1 MTKRI
6 LSMLLALSMALS
18 VCPVSAFAD
27 TGGGMFSNPAAPQT
41 VDEQNDLLS
50 TYSSPQEHS
59 VSTTAEFNSAVT
71 TINADTSGDLHWITL
86 NDNITVTSAVTF
98 EAGHTVKIIGN
109 AHTIN
114 FSDNG
119 TLKVSGA
126 ELALSNVCL
135 DGQSQI
141 RRAPGVTVES
151 GGTLKMEANSCIQN
165 FTNSAGSGSGGGV
178 YVGSGST
185 MTMNDGTIKDC
196 SASDGDGGGGGI
208 YAAGAVVLNGGTIS
222 GCKAVGSYKAGGGI
236 YIDSSGSLTM
246 GGGSIESCT
255 ASNWGGG
262 VFANGT
268 FEMTGGSITHC
279 SARSG
284 GGVNI
289 SNATTTLNGGTISGC
304 KATRGGGVY
313 ITSDSGI
320 LEMKNGS
327 ITGCEVTGDARGLAG
342 GGVYINNCGSMN
354 MTGGSITGC
363 GGTGGTSGSD
373 IDIKGGGVYVY
384 SGSMKMTDGSI
395 TKCSASSGG
404 GIYINSDS
412 AFTDGGSMNMTGGS
426 ITDCSAGNGGGIYN
440 DQILTFTSGA
450 VCNNTAATQGADI
463 YLGSSMSNTTLLDAA
478 AMGQTYGTTGSKID
492 GWYKDAS
499 GARYT
504 PDHNGTPVDVVNAL
518 TQDMALVASYRKPSA
533 ITVNGGTASVGGTTV
548 TKAKKGETVTIEADP
563 DTEDVHFAG
572 WDSKSQGV
580 SFDGNKDDRK
590 TTFVMPGN
598 DVEISTIK
606 AYHVAVTDGTA
617 SPDYAIENKDVV
629 LTYTGAYDFVNW
641 QVDGQDIN
649 GSTFAMPGHAVKVT
663 PVVNIIP
670 QYTLTVDPPE
680 GIAADA
686 VTVTVGGNQV
696 KSAAEGAAVS
706 IAFNASALPADGSK
720 TFGEWVVADA
730 GGKPVTV
737 KDGTF
742 TMPASNV
749 VVSFTLKQPDNPDT
763 PSDGGSGDSGAG
775 AVIAGAVIG
784 TATYLVGTHAW
795 LHHLYGFIP
804 QNRIQLALA
813 LWKRADC
820 PQPESTALYP
830 DIDEDDDDAQ
840 AAARWCVEQGLMKD
854 YHKTDKDGNEEVTF
868 KPYRYVFRPQAIKAW
883 YDLEKLLNE
892 QPQNET

>member
-6 LSMLLALSMALS
+6 LSMLLALSIALS

-27 TGGGMFSNPAAPQT
+27 TGGMLSNPAAPQT

-50 TYSSPQEHS
+50 KEHQVSNDADFKQE
-59 VSTTAEFNSAVT
+59 VDA
-71 TINADTSGDLHWITL
+71 INNDTSSDTLH
-86 NDNITVTSAVTF
+86 NISLSNSIHVTDEVTF
-98 EAGHTVKIIGN
+98 KAGHRVQIIGN
-109 AHTIN
+109 GHTIN
-114 FSDNG
+114 FSVNG

-135 DGQSQI
+135 DGQSQNGQTW
-141 RRAPGVTVES
+141 RAPGVTVES
-151 GGTLKMEANSCIQN
+151 GGTLKMEENSCIQN
-165 FTNSAGSGSGGGV
+165 FTNSASNGSGGGV
-178 YVGSGST
+178 YVGRGST
-185 MTMNDGTIKDC
+185 MTMNGGTIKDC
-196 SASDGDGGGGGI
+196 SASDGGGI

-222 GCKAVGSYKAGGGI
+222 GCKAVGSYRSGGGI

-262 VFANGT
+262 VFAHGT
-268 FEMTGGSITHC
+268 FKLTGGSITHC
-279 SARSG
+279 SALSG

-289 SNATTTLNGGTISGC
+289 SDATTTLNGGTISNC

-313 ITSDSGI
+313 IAGSDGSI
-320 LEMKNGS
+320 LEMTNGS
-327 ITGCEVTGDARGLAG
+327 ITDCEATGDTSRLMG
-342 GGVYINNCGSMN
+342 GGVYINNRMT

-363 GGTGGTSGSD
+363 TAD
-373 IDIKGGGVYVY
+373 
-384 SGSMKMTDGSI
+384 
-395 TKCSASSGG
+395 A
-404 GIYINSDS
+404 
-412 AFTDGGSMNMTGGS
+412 
-426 ITDCSAGNGGGIYN
+426 GGGIYN
-440 DQILTFTSGA
+440 YHTLALTGGT
-450 VCNNTAATQGADI
+450 VCNNTAKTQGADI
-463 YLGSSMSNTTLLDAA
+463 YLGSWMSSTSLLDAA
-478 AMGQTYGTTGSKID
+478 DMGQTYGTTGSKID
-492 GWYKDAS
+492 GWYEDAS
-499 GARYT
+499 DARYN
-504 PDHNGTPVDVVNAL
+504 PGLDGTPVDVKTL
-518 TQDMALVASYRKPSA
+518 TPNMALVASYRIPST

-548 TKAKKGETVTIEADP
+548 TEAKKGETVTIEANP

-580 SFDGNKDDRK
+580 SFDNNKDDRK

-649 GSTFAMPGHAVKVT
+649 GDTFAMRGHAVKVT
-663 PVVNIIP
+663 PVVKAIA

-720 TFGEWVVADA
+720 AFGEWVVADA

-737 KDGTF
+737 TDGTF

-784 TATYLVGTHAW
+784 TATYLVGTHTW

-830 DIDEDDDDAQ
+830 DIDKDDDDAQ

-883 YDLEKLLNE
+883 YDLEKLPNE
-892 QPQNET
+892 QQQSET

>member
-27 TGGGMFSNPAAPQT
+27 TGGGMLSNPAAPQT

-50 TYSSPQEHS
+50 KEHQVSNDADFKQE
-59 VSTTAEFNSAVT
+59 VDA
-71 TINADTSGDLHWITL
+71 INNDTSSDTLH
-86 NDNITVTSAVTF
+86 NIYLSNSIHVTDEVTF
-98 EAGHTVKIIGN
+98 KAGRRVQIIGN
-109 AHTIN
+109 GHTIT
-114 FSDNG
+114 FSGNG

-135 DGQSQI
+135 DGQSQNGQTW
-141 RRAPGVTVES
+141 RAPGVTVES
-151 GGTLKMEANSCIQN
+151 GGTLKMEENSCIQN
-165 FTNSAGSGSGGGV
+165 FTNSASNGSGGGV
-178 YVGSGST
+178 YVGRGST
-185 MTMNDGTIKDC
+185 MTMNGGTIKDC
-196 SASDGDGGGGGI
+196 SASDGGGI

-222 GCKAVGSYKAGGGI
+222 GCKAVGSYRSGGGI

-262 VFANGT
+262 VFAQGT
-268 FEMTGGSITHC
+268 FELTGGSITHC
-279 SARSG
+279 SALSG
-284 GGVNI
+284 GGVHI
-289 SNATTTLNGGTISGC
+289 HSATTTLNGGTIKDCS
-304 KATRGGGVY
+304 ASYGGGVY
-313 ITSDSGI
+313 IARISSTLKMI
-320 LEMKNGS
+320 NGS
-327 ITGCEVTGDARGLAG
+327 IESCTASNWG
-342 GGVYINNCGSMN
+342 GGVYINDSMS

-363 GGTGGTSGSD
+363 TA
-373 IDIKGGGVYVY
+373 
-384 SGSMKMTDGSI
+384 DG
-395 TKCSASSGG
+395 
-404 GIYINSDS
+404 
-412 AFTDGGSMNMTGGS
+412 
-426 ITDCSAGNGGGIYN
+426 GGGIYN
-440 DQILTFTSGA
+440 YDTLTLTSGT
-450 VCNNTAATQGADI
+450 VCNNTAKTQGADI
-463 YLGSSMSNTTLLDAA
+463 YLGSWMSSTSLLDAA

-492 GWYKDAS
+492 GWYEDAS
-499 GARYT
+499 DARYT
-504 PDHNGTPVDVVNAL
+504 PGRDGTPVDVNTL
-518 TQDMALVASYRKPSA
+518 TQNMALVASYRIPST

-548 TKAKKGETVTIEADP
+548 TEAKKGEMVTIEADP

-580 SFDGNKDDRK
+580 SFDANKDGRK

-617 SPDYAIENKDVV
+617 SPDYAIENNDVV

-649 GSTFAMPGHAVKVT
+649 GSTFAMRGHAVKVT
-663 PVVNIIP
+663 PVIKAIDIIP

-720 TFGEWVVADA
+720 AFGEWVVADA
-730 GGKPVTV
+730 DGKPVTV
-737 KDGTF
+737 TDGTF

-830 DIDEDDDDAQ
+830 DIDKDDDDAQ

-883 YDLEKLLNE
+883 YDLEKLPNE
-892 QPQNET
+892 QQQSET

>member
-27 TGGGMFSNPAAPQT
+27 TGGMLSNPAAPQT

-50 TYSSPQEHS
+50 KEHQVSNDADFKQE
-59 VSTTAEFNSAVT
+59 VDA
-71 TINADTSGDLHWITL
+71 INNDTSSDTLH
-86 NDNITVTSAVTF
+86 NISLSNSIHVTDEVTF
-98 EAGHTVKIIGN
+98 KAGRRVQIIGN
-109 AHTIN
+109 GHTIN
-114 FSDNG
+114 FSVNG

-135 DGQSQI
+135 DGQSQTW
-141 RRAPGVTVES
+141 RAPGVTVES
-151 GGTLKMEANSCIQN
+151 GGTLKMEENSCIQN
-165 FTNSAGSGSGGGV
+165 FTNSASNGSGGGV
-178 YVGSGST
+178 YVGRGST
-185 MTMNDGTIKDC
+185 MTMNGGTIKDC
-196 SASDGDGGGGGI
+196 SASDGGGI

-222 GCKAVGSYKAGGGI
+222 GCKAVGSYRSGGGI

-262 VFANGT
+262 VFAQGT
-268 FEMTGGSITHC
+268 FELTGGSITHC
-279 SARSG
+279 SALSG
-284 GGVNI
+284 GGVHI
-289 SNATTTLNGGTISGC
+289 HSATTTLNGGTIKDCS
-304 KATRGGGVY
+304 ASYGGGVY
-313 ITSDSGI
+313 IARISSTLKMI
-320 LEMKNGS
+320 NGS
-327 ITGCEVTGDARGLAG
+327 IESCTASNWG
-342 GGVYINNCGSMN
+342 GGVYINDSMS

-363 GGTGGTSGSD
+363 TA
-373 IDIKGGGVYVY
+373 
-384 SGSMKMTDGSI
+384 DG
-395 TKCSASSGG
+395 
-404 GIYINSDS
+404 
-412 AFTDGGSMNMTGGS
+412 
-426 ITDCSAGNGGGIYN
+426 GGGIYN
-440 DQILTFTSGA
+440 YDTLTLTSGT
-450 VCNNTAATQGADI
+450 VCNNTAKTQGADI
-463 YLGSSMSNTTLLDAA
+463 YLGSWMSSTSLLDAA
-478 AMGQTYGTTGSKID
+478 DMGQTYGTTDSKID
-492 GWYKDAS
+492 GWYEDAS
-499 GARYT
+499 DARYNPG
-504 PDHNGTPVDVVNAL
+504 PDGTPVDVKTL
-518 TQDMALVASYRKPSA
+518 TPNMALVASYRIPST

-548 TKAKKGETVTIEADP
+548 TEAKKGETVTIEADP

-580 SFDGNKDDRK
+580 SFDANKDDRK

-649 GSTFAMPGHAVKVT
+649 GDTFAMRGHAVKVT
-663 PVVNIIP
+663 PVVKAIA

-720 TFGEWVVADA
+720 AFGEWVVADA

-737 KDGTF
+737 TDGTF

-830 DIDEDDDDAQ
+830 DIDKDDDDAQ

-883 YDLEKLLNE
+883 YDLEKLPNE
-892 QPQNET
+892 QQQSET

>member
-27 TGGGMFSNPAAPQT
+27 TGGMLSNPAAPQT

-50 TYSSPQEHS
+50 KEHQVSNDADFKQE
-59 VSTTAEFNSAVT
+59 VDA
-71 TINADTSGDLHWITL
+71 INNDTSSDTLH
-86 NDNITVTSAVTF
+86 NISLSNSIHVTDEVTF
-98 EAGHTVKIIGN
+98 KAGHRVQIIGN
-109 AHTIN
+109 GHTIN
-114 FSDNG
+114 FSVNG

-135 DGQSQI
+135 DGQSQNGQTW
-141 RRAPGVTVES
+141 RAPGVTVES
-151 GGTLKMEANSCIQN
+151 GGTLKMEENSCIQN
-165 FTNSAGSGSGGGV
+165 FTNSASNGSGGGV
-178 YVGSGST
+178 YVGRGST
-185 MTMNDGTIKDC
+185 MTMNGGTIKDC
-196 SASDGDGGGGGI
+196 SASDGGGI

-222 GCKAVGSYKAGGGI
+222 GCKAVGSYRSGGGI

-262 VFANGT
+262 VFAHGT
-268 FEMTGGSITHC
+268 FKLTGGSITHC
-279 SARSG
+279 SALSG

-289 SNATTTLNGGTISGC
+289 SDATTTLNGGTISNC

-313 ITSDSGI
+313 IAGSDGSI
-320 LEMKNGS
+320 LEMTNGS
-327 ITGCEVTGDARGLAG
+327 ITDCEATGDTSRLMG
-342 GGVYINNCGSMN
+342 GGVYINNRMT

-363 GGTGGTSGSD
+363 TAD
-373 IDIKGGGVYVY
+373 D
-384 SGSMKMTDGSI
+384 
-395 TKCSASSGG
+395 
-404 GIYINSDS
+404 
-412 AFTDGGSMNMTGGS
+412 
-426 ITDCSAGNGGGIYN
+426 GGGIYN
-440 DQILTFTSGA
+440 YHTLALTGGT
-450 VCNNTAATQGADI
+450 VCNNTAKTQGADI
-463 YLGSSMSNTTLLDAA
+463 YLGSWMSSTSLLDAA

-492 GWYKDAS
+492 GWYEDAS
-499 GARYT
+499 DARYT
-504 PDHNGTPVDVVNAL
+504 PGHDGTPVDVNTL
-518 TQDMALVASYRKPSA
+518 TQNMALVASYRIPST

-548 TKAKKGETVTIEADP
+548 TEAKKGETVTIEADP

-572 WDSKSQGV
+572 WDPKSQGV
-580 SFDGNKDDRK
+580 SFDNNKDDRK

-598 DVEISTIK
+598 DVEISTIR

-649 GSTFAMPGHAVKVT
+649 GDTFAMRGHAVKVT
-663 PVVNIIP
+663 PVVKAIA

-720 TFGEWVVADA
+720 AFGEWVVADA

-737 KDGTF
+737 TDGTF

-830 DIDEDDDDAQ
+830 DIDKDDDDAQ

-883 YDLEKLLNE
+883 YNLEKLPNE
-892 QPQNET
+892 QQQSET

>member
-27 TGGGMFSNPAAPQT
+27 TGGMLSNPAAPQT

-50 TYSSPQEHS
+50 KEHQVSNDADFKQEVDAINNDISSDTLHNIS
-59 VSTTAEFNSAVT
+59 LSNSIHVT
-71 TINADTSGDLHWITL
+71 DE
-86 NDNITVTSAVTF
+86 VTF
-98 EAGHTVKIIGN
+98 KAGHRVQIIGN
-109 AHTIN
+109 GHTIN
-114 FSDNG
+114 FSVNG

-135 DGQSQI
+135 DGQSQNGQTW
-141 RRAPGVTVES
+141 RAPGVTVES
-151 GGTLKMEANSCIQN
+151 GGTLKMEENSCIQN
-165 FTNSAGSGSGGGV
+165 FTNSASNGSGGGV
-178 YVGSGST
+178 YVGRGST
-185 MTMNDGTIKDC
+185 MTMNGGTIKDC
-196 SASDGDGGGGGI
+196 SASDGGGI

-222 GCKAVGSYKAGGGI
+222 GCKAVGSYRSGGGI

-262 VFANGT
+262 VFAHGT
-268 FEMTGGSITHC
+268 FKLTGGSITHC
-279 SARSG
+279 SALSG

-289 SNATTTLNGGTISGC
+289 SDATTTLNGGTISNC

-313 ITSDSGI
+313 IAGSDGSI

-327 ITGCEVTGDARGLAG
+327 ITDCEATGDTSRLMG
-342 GGVYINNCGSMN
+342 GGVYINNRMT

-363 GGTGGTSGSD
+363 TAD
-373 IDIKGGGVYVY
+373 V
-384 SGSMKMTDGSI
+384 
-395 TKCSASSGG
+395 
-404 GIYINSDS
+404 
-412 AFTDGGSMNMTGGS
+412 
-426 ITDCSAGNGGGIYN
+426 GGGIYN
-440 DQILTFTSGA
+440 YHTLALTGGT
-450 VCNNTAATQGADI
+450 VCNNTAKTQGADI
-463 YLGSSMSNTTLLDAA
+463 YLGSWMSSTSLLDAA
-478 AMGQTYGTTGSKID
+478 DMRQTYGTTGSKID
-492 GWYKDAS
+492 GWYEDAS
-499 GARYT
+499 DARYNPG
-504 PDHNGTPVDVVNAL
+504 PDGTPVDVKTL
-518 TQDMALVASYRKPSA
+518 TPNMALVASYRIPST

-548 TKAKKGETVTIEADP
+548 TEAKKGETVTIEADP

-580 SFDGNKDDRK
+580 SLDANKDGRK

-649 GSTFAMPGHAVKVT
+649 GDTFAMRGHAVKVT
-663 PVVNIIP
+663 PVVKAIA

-720 TFGEWVVADA
+720 AFGEWVVADA

-737 KDGTF
+737 TDGTF

-830 DIDEDDDDAQ
+830 DIDKDDDDAQ

-883 YDLEKLLNE
+883 YDLEKLPNE
-892 QPQNET
+892 QQQSET

>member
-1 MTKRI
+1 MRNARKNARNIILKGESAMTKRI
-6 LSMLLALSMALS
+6 LSMLLALSIALS

-27 TGGGMFSNPAAPQT
+27 TGGDMLSNPAAPQT

-50 TYSSPQEHS
+50 KEHQVSNDADFKQE
-59 VSTTAEFNSAVT
+59 VDA
-71 TINADTSGDLHWITL
+71 INNDTSSDTLH
-86 NDNITVTSAVTF
+86 NISLSNSIHVTDEVTF
-98 EAGHTVKIIGN
+98 KAGRRVQIIGN
-109 AHTIN
+109 GHTIN
-114 FSDNG
+114 FSVNG

-135 DGQSQI
+135 DGQSQT

-151 GGTLKMEANSCIQN
+151 GGTLKMEENSCIQN
-165 FTNSAGSGSGGGV
+165 FTNSASNGSGGGV
-178 YVGSGST
+178 YAGSGST
-185 MTMNDGTIKDC
+185 MTMNGGTIKDC
-196 SASDGDGGGGGI
+196 SASDGGGI

-222 GCKAVGSYKAGGGI
+222 GCKAVGSYRSGGGI

-262 VFANGT
+262 VFAHGT
-268 FEMTGGSITHC
+268 FELTGGLITHC
-279 SARSG
+279 SALSG

-289 SNATTTLNGGTISGC
+289 SSATTTLNGGTIKDCS
-304 KATRGGGVY
+304 ASYGGGVY
-313 ITSDSGI
+313 IARISSTLKMI
-320 LEMKNGS
+320 NGS
-327 ITGCEVTGDARGLAG
+327 IESCTASNWG
-342 GGVYINNCGSMN
+342 GGVYINNRMT

-363 GGTGGTSGSD
+363 TA
-373 IDIKGGGVYVY
+373 
-384 SGSMKMTDGSI
+384 DG
-395 TKCSASSGG
+395 
-404 GIYINSDS
+404 
-412 AFTDGGSMNMTGGS
+412 
-426 ITDCSAGNGGGIYN
+426 GGGIYN
-440 DQILTFTSGA
+440 YDILTLTSGT
-450 VCNNTAATQGADI
+450 VCNNTAKTQGADI
-463 YLGSSMSNTTLLDAA
+463 YLGSWMSSTSLLDAA
-478 AMGQTYGTTGSKID
+478 DMRQTYGTTDSKID
-492 GWYKDAS
+492 GWYEDAS
-499 GARYT
+499 DARYN
-504 PDHNGTPVDVVNAL
+504 PGRDGTPVDVNTL
-518 TQDMALVASYRKPSA
+518 TQNMALVASYRIPST

-548 TKAKKGETVTIEADP
+548 TEAKKGETVTIEANP

-580 SFDGNKDDRK
+580 SFDNNKDDRK

-617 SPDYAIENKDVV
+617 SPDYAIENKEVV

-649 GSTFAMPGHAVKVT
+649 GDTFAMRGHAVKVT
-663 PVVNIIP
+663 PVVKAIA

-720 TFGEWVVADA
+720 AFGEWVVADA

-737 KDGTF
+737 TDGTF

-830 DIDEDDDDAQ
+830 DIDKDDDDAQ

-868 KPYRYVFRPQAIKAW
+868 KQYRYVFRPQAIKAW
-883 YDLEKLLNE
+883 YDLEKLPNE
-892 QPQNET
+892 QQQSET

>member
-1 MTKRI
+1 
-6 LSMLLALSMALS
+6 
-18 VCPVSAFAD
+18 
-27 TGGGMFSNPAAPQT
+27 MFSNPAAPQT

-98 EAGHTVKIIGN
+98 EAGHTVKIIGKGK
-109 AHTIN
+109 TIT
-114 FSDNG
+114 FSGNG
-119 TLKVSGA
+119 ALKVSGA

-151 GGTLKMEANSCIQN
+151 GGTLKMEENSCIQN

-185 MTMNDGTIKDC
+185 MTMNGGTIKDC

-246 GGGSIESCT
+246 GGGSITGCT

-262 VFANGT
+262 VFAQGT
-268 FEMTGGSITHC
+268 FELTGGSITKC
-279 SARSG
+279 SALSG

-289 SNATTTLNGGTISGC
+289 SNATTTLNGGTISNC
-304 KATRGGGVY
+304 KATSGGGVY
-313 ITSDSGI
+313 IAGSDGSI

-327 ITGCEVTGDARGLAG
+327 ITDCEATGDTSRLMG
-342 GGVYINNCGSMN
+342 GGVYINNRMT

-363 GGTGGTSGSD
+363 TAD
-373 IDIKGGGVYVY
+373 D
-384 SGSMKMTDGSI
+384 
-395 TKCSASSGG
+395 
-404 GIYINSDS
+404 
-412 AFTDGGSMNMTGGS
+412 
-426 ITDCSAGNGGGIYN
+426 GGGIYN
-440 DQILTFTSGA
+440 YHTLTLTGGT
-450 VCNNTAATQGADI
+450 VCNNTAKTQGADI
-463 YLGSSMSNTTLLDAA
+463 YLGSWMSSTSLLDAA
-478 AMGQTYGTTGSKID
+478 DMGQTYGTTGSKID

-499 GARYT
+499 DARYN
-504 PDHNGTPVDVVNAL
+504 PGLDGTPVDVKTL
-518 TQDMALVASYRKPSA
+518 TPNMALVASYRIPST

-548 TKAKKGETVTIEADP
+548 TEAKKGETVTIEADP

-580 SFDGNKDDRK
+580 SFDDKDDRK

-598 DVEISTIK
+598 DVTISTIK
-606 AYHVAVTDGTA
+606 AYHVAVTDGMA
-617 SPDYAIENKDVV
+617 SSDYAIENKDVV

-649 GSTFAMPGHAVKVT
+649 GSTFTMPGHAVKVT
-663 PVVNIIP
+663 PVVKAIDIIP

-696 KSAAEGAAVS
+696 KSAAADAAVS

-737 KDGTF
+737 TDGTF

-804 QNRIQLALA
+804 QNCIQLALA
-813 LWKRADC
+813 LWKLSDC

-892 QPQNET
+892 QQQSGT

>member
-27 TGGGMFSNPAAPQT
+27 TGGDMLSNPAAPQT

-50 TYSSPQEHS
+50 KEHQVSNDADFKQE
-59 VSTTAEFNSAVT
+59 VDA
-71 TINADTSGDLHWITL
+71 INNDTSSDTLH
-86 NDNITVTSAVTF
+86 NISLSNSIHVTDEVTF
-98 EAGHTVKIIGN
+98 KAGRRVQIIGN
-109 AHTIN
+109 GHTIN
-114 FSDNG
+114 FSVNG

-135 DGQSQI
+135 DGQSQT

-151 GGTLKMEANSCIQN
+151 GGTLKMEENSCIQN
-165 FTNSAGSGSGGGV
+165 FTNSASNGSGGGV
-178 YVGSGST
+178 YAGSGST
-185 MTMNDGTIKDC
+185 MTMNGGTIKDC
-196 SASDGDGGGGGI
+196 SASDGGGI

-222 GCKAVGSYKAGGGI
+222 GCKAVGSYRSGGGI

-262 VFANGT
+262 VFAQGT
-268 FEMTGGSITHC
+268 FELTGGSITHC
-279 SARSG
+279 SALSG
-284 GGVNI
+284 GGVHI
-289 SNATTTLNGGTISGC
+289 HSATTTLNGGTIKDCS
-304 KATRGGGVY
+304 ASYGGGVY
-313 ITSDSGI
+313 IARISSTLKMI
-320 LEMKNGS
+320 NGS
-327 ITGCEVTGDARGLAG
+327 IESCTASNWG
-342 GGVYINNCGSMN
+342 GGVYINNRMT

-363 GGTGGTSGSD
+363 TA
-373 IDIKGGGVYVY
+373 
-384 SGSMKMTDGSI
+384 DG
-395 TKCSASSGG
+395 
-404 GIYINSDS
+404 
-412 AFTDGGSMNMTGGS
+412 
-426 ITDCSAGNGGGIYN
+426 GGGIYN
-440 DQILTFTSGA
+440 YDILTLTSGT
-450 VCNNTAATQGADI
+450 VCNNTAKTQGADI
-463 YLGSSMSNTTLLDAA
+463 YLGSWMSSTSLLDAA
-478 AMGQTYGTTGSKID
+478 DMRQTYGTTDSKID
-492 GWYKDAS
+492 GWYEDAS
-499 GARYT
+499 DARYN
-504 PDHNGTPVDVVNAL
+504 PGRDGTPVDVNTL
-518 TQDMALVASYRKPSA
+518 TQNMALVASYRIPST

-548 TKAKKGETVTIEADP
+548 TEAKKGETVTIEADP

-572 WDSKSQGV
+572 WDPKSQGV
-580 SFDGNKDDRK
+580 SLDANKDDRK

-598 DVEISTIK
+598 DVEISTIR

-649 GSTFAMPGHAVKVT
+649 GDTFAMRGHAVKVT
-663 PVVNIIP
+663 PVVKA

-720 TFGEWVVADA
+720 AFGEWVVADA

-737 KDGTF
+737 TDGTF

-830 DIDEDDDDAQ
+830 DIDKDDDDAQ
-840 AAARWCVEQGLMKD
+840 VAARWCVEQGLMKD

-883 YDLEKLLNE
+883 YDLEKLPNE
-892 QPQNET
+892 QQQSET

>member
-27 TGGGMFSNPAAPQT
+27 TGGMLSNPAAPQT

-50 TYSSPQEHS
+50 KEHQVSNDADFKQE
-59 VSTTAEFNSAVT
+59 VDA
-71 TINADTSGDLHWITL
+71 INNDTSSDTLH
-86 NDNITVTSAVTF
+86 NISLSNSIHVTDEVTF
-98 EAGHTVKIIGN
+98 KAGRRVQIIGN
-109 AHTIN
+109 GHTIN
-114 FSDNG
+114 FSVNG

-135 DGQSQI
+135 DGQSQT
-141 RRAPGVTVES
+141 RHAPGVTVES
-151 GGTLKMEANSCIQN
+151 GGTLKMEENSCIQN
-165 FTNSAGSGSGGGV
+165 FTNSASNGSGGGV
-178 YVGSGST
+178 YVGRGST
-185 MTMNDGTIKDC
+185 MTMNGGTIKDC
-196 SASDGDGGGGGI
+196 SASDGGGI
-208 YAAGAVVLNGGTIS
+208 YAAGAVILNSGTIS
-222 GCKAVGSYKAGGGI
+222 GCKAVGSYRSGGGI

-262 VFANGT
+262 VFAQGT
-268 FEMTGGSITHC
+268 FELTGGSITHC
-279 SARSG
+279 SALSG
-284 GGVNI
+284 GGVHI
-289 SNATTTLNGGTISGC
+289 HSATTTLNGGTIKDCS
-304 KATRGGGVY
+304 ASYGGGVY
-313 ITSDSGI
+313 IARISSTLKMI
-320 LEMKNGS
+320 NGS
-327 ITGCEVTGDARGLAG
+327 IESCTASNWG
-342 GGVYINNCGSMN
+342 GGVYINNRMT

-363 GGTGGTSGSD
+363 TA
-373 IDIKGGGVYVY
+373 
-384 SGSMKMTDGSI
+384 DG
-395 TKCSASSGG
+395 
-404 GIYINSDS
+404 
-412 AFTDGGSMNMTGGS
+412 
-426 ITDCSAGNGGGIYN
+426 GGGIYN
-440 DQILTFTSGA
+440 YDILTLTSGT
-450 VCNNTAATQGADI
+450 VCNNTAKTQGADI
-463 YLGSSMSNTTLLDAA
+463 YLGSWMSSTSLLDAA
-478 AMGQTYGTTGSKID
+478 DMGQTYGTTGSKID
-492 GWYKDAS
+492 GWYEDAS
-499 GARYT
+499 DARYNPG
-504 PDHNGTPVDVVNAL
+504 PDGTPVDVKTL
-518 TQDMALVASYRKPSA
+518 TPNMALVASYRIPST

-548 TKAKKGETVTIEADP
+548 TEAKKGETVTIEADP

-580 SFDGNKDDRK
+580 SFDANKDDRK

-649 GSTFAMPGHAVKVT
+649 GDTFAMRGHAVKVT
-663 PVVNIIP
+663 PVVKAIA

-720 TFGEWVVADA
+720 AFGEWVVADA

-737 KDGTF
+737 TDGTF

-830 DIDEDDDDAQ
+830 EIDKDDDDAQ

-883 YDLEKLLNE
+883 YDLEKLPNE
-892 QPQNET
+892 QQQSET

>member
-27 TGGGMFSNPAAPQT
+27 TGGMLSNPAAPQT

-50 TYSSPQEHS
+50 KEHQVSNDADFKQE
-59 VSTTAEFNSAVT
+59 VDA
-71 TINADTSGDLHWITL
+71 INNDTSSDTLH
-86 NDNITVTSAVTF
+86 NISLSNSIHVTDEVTF
-98 EAGHTVKIIGN
+98 KAGRCVQIIGN
-109 AHTIN
+109 GHTIN
-114 FSDNG
+114 FSVNG

-135 DGQSQI
+135 DGQSQT
-141 RRAPGVTVES
+141 RCAPGVTVES
-151 GGTLKMEANSCIQN
+151 GGTLKMGENSCIQN
-165 FTNSAGSGSGGGV
+165 FTNSAGSGGVYAGSGGGV

-185 MTMNDGTIKDC
+185 MTMNGGTIKDC
-196 SASDGDGGGGGI
+196 SASDGGGI

-222 GCKAVGSYKAGGGI
+222 GCKAVGSYRSGGGI

-262 VFANGT
+262 VFAQGT
-268 FEMTGGSITHC
+268 FELTGGSITHC
-279 SARSG
+279 SALSG

-289 SNATTTLNGGTISGC
+289 HSATTTLNGGTIKDCS
-304 KATRGGGVY
+304 ASYGGGVY
-313 ITSDSGI
+313 IARISSTLKMI
-320 LEMKNGS
+320 NGS
-327 ITGCEVTGDARGLAG
+327 IESCTASNWG
-342 GGVYINNCGSMN
+342 GGVYINNRMT

-363 GGTGGTSGSD
+363 TA
-373 IDIKGGGVYVY
+373 
-384 SGSMKMTDGSI
+384 DG
-395 TKCSASSGG
+395 
-404 GIYINSDS
+404 
-412 AFTDGGSMNMTGGS
+412 
-426 ITDCSAGNGGGIYN
+426 GGGIYN
-440 DQILTFTSGA
+440 YDILTLTSGT
-450 VCNNTAATQGADI
+450 VCNNTAKTQGADI
-463 YLGSSMSNTTLLDAA
+463 YLGSWMSSTSLLDAA
-478 AMGQTYGTTGSKID
+478 DMRQTYGTTDSKID
-492 GWYKDAS
+492 GWYEDAS
-499 GARYT
+499 DARYN
-504 PDHNGTPVDVVNAL
+504 PGRDGTPVDVNTL
-518 TQDMALVASYRKPSA
+518 TQNMALVASYRIPST

-548 TKAKKGETVTIEADP
+548 TEAKKGETVTIEADP

-580 SFDGNKDDRK
+580 SFDANKDGRK

-649 GSTFAMPGHAVKVT
+649 GDTFAMRGHAVKVT
-663 PVVNIIP
+663 PVVKA

-720 TFGEWVVADA
+720 AFGEWVVADA

-737 KDGTF
+737 TDGTF

-820 PQPESTALYP
+820 PQLESTALYP
-830 DIDEDDDDAQ
+830 EIDKDDDDAQ

-868 KPYRYVFRPQAIKAW
+868 KQYRYVFRPQAIKAW
-883 YDLEKLLNE
+883 YDLEKLPNE
-892 QPQNET
+892 QQQSET

>member
-1 MTKRI
+1 
-6 LSMLLALSMALS
+6 ML
-18 VCPVSAFAD
+18 
-27 TGGGMFSNPAAPQT
+27 SNPAAPQT

-50 TYSSPQEHS
+50 KEHQVSNDADFKQE
-59 VSTTAEFNSAVT
+59 VDA
-71 TINADTSGDLHWITL
+71 INNDTSSDTLH
-86 NDNITVTSAVTF
+86 NISLSNSIHVTDEVTF
-98 EAGHTVKIIGN
+98 KAGRRVQIIGN
-109 AHTIN
+109 GHTIN
-114 FSDNG
+114 FSVNG

-135 DGQSQI
+135 DGQSQT

-151 GGTLKMEANSCIQN
+151 GGTLKMEENSCIQN
-165 FTNSAGSGSGGGV
+165 FTNSASNGSGGGV
-178 YVGSGST
+178 YAGSGST
-185 MTMNDGTIKDC
+185 MTMNGGTIKDC
-196 SASDGDGGGGGI
+196 SASDGGGI
-208 YAAGAVVLNGGTIS
+208 YAAGTVVLNGGTIS
-222 GCKAVGSYKAGGGI
+222 GCKAVGSYRSGGGI

-262 VFANGT
+262 VFAQGT
-268 FEMTGGSITHC
+268 FELTGGSITHC
-279 SARSG
+279 SALSG
-284 GGVNI
+284 GGVHI
-289 SNATTTLNGGTISGC
+289 HSATTTLNGGTIKDCS
-304 KATRGGGVY
+304 ASYGGGVY
-313 ITSDSGI
+313 IARISSTLKMI
-320 LEMKNGS
+320 NGS
-327 ITGCEVTGDARGLAG
+327 IESCTASNWG
-342 GGVYINNCGSMN
+342 GGVYINNRMT

-363 GGTGGTSGSD
+363 TA
-373 IDIKGGGVYVY
+373 
-384 SGSMKMTDGSI
+384 DG
-395 TKCSASSGG
+395 
-404 GIYINSDS
+404 
-412 AFTDGGSMNMTGGS
+412 
-426 ITDCSAGNGGGIYN
+426 GGGIYN
-440 DQILTFTSGA
+440 YDILTLTSGT
-450 VCNNTAATQGADI
+450 VCNNTAKTQGADI
-463 YLGSSMSNTTLLDAA
+463 YLGSWMSSTSLLDAA
-478 AMGQTYGTTGSKID
+478 DMRQTYGTTDSKID
-492 GWYKDAS
+492 GWYEDAS
-499 GARYT
+499 DARYN
-504 PDHNGTPVDVVNAL
+504 PGRDGTPVDVNTL
-518 TQDMALVASYRKPSA
+518 TQNMALVASYRIPST

-548 TKAKKGETVTIEADP
+548 TEAKKGETVTIEADP

-580 SFDGNKDDRK
+580 SFDANKDGRK

-617 SPDYAIENKDVV
+617 SPDYAIENKDVI

-649 GSTFAMPGHAVKVT
+649 GDTFAMRGHAVKVT
-663 PVVNIIP
+663 PVVKA

-720 TFGEWVVADA
+720 AFGEWVVADA

-737 KDGTF
+737 TDGTF

-813 LWKRADC
+813 LWKCADC

-830 DIDEDDDDAQ
+830 EIDKDDDDAQ

-892 QPQNET
+892 QQQSET

>member
-27 TGGGMFSNPAAPQT
+27 TGGMLSNPAAPQT

-50 TYSSPQEHS
+50 KEHQVSNDADFKQE
-59 VSTTAEFNSAVT
+59 VDA
-71 TINADTSGDLHWITL
+71 INNDTSSDTLH
-86 NDNITVTSAVTF
+86 NISLSNSIHVTDEVTF
-98 EAGHTVKIIGN
+98 KAGRRVQIIGN
-109 AHTIN
+109 GHTIN
-114 FSDNG
+114 FSVNG

-135 DGQSQI
+135 DGQSQT
-141 RRAPGVTVES
+141 RHASGVTVES

-165 FTNSAGSGSGGGV
+165 FTNSASNGSGGGV

-185 MTMNDGTIKDC
+185 MTMNGGTIKDC
-196 SASDGDGGGGGI
+196 SASDGDGGGI
-208 YAAGAVVLNGGTIS
+208 YAAGTVVLNGGTIS
-222 GCKAVGSYKAGGGI
+222 GCKAVGSYRSGGGI

-255 ASNWGGG
+255 ARNWGGG
-262 VFANGT
+262 VFAHGT
-268 FEMTGGSITHC
+268 FELTGGSITHC
-279 SARSG
+279 SAFSG

-289 SNATTTLNGGTISGC
+289 SSATTTLNGGTIKDCS
-304 KATRGGGVY
+304 ASYGGGVY
-313 ITSDSGI
+313 IARISSTLKMI
-320 LEMKNGS
+320 NGS
-327 ITGCEVTGDARGLAG
+327 IESCTASNWG
-342 GGVYINNCGSMN
+342 GGVYINNRMT

-363 GGTGGTSGSD
+363 TAD
-373 IDIKGGGVYVY
+373 
-384 SGSMKMTDGSI
+384 
-395 TKCSASSGG
+395 
-404 GIYINSDS
+404 
-412 AFTDGGSMNMTGGS
+412 
-426 ITDCSAGNGGGIYN
+426 NGGGIYN
-440 DQILTFTSGA
+440 YDILTLTSGT
-450 VCNNTAATQGADI
+450 VCNNTAKTQGADI
-463 YLGSSMSNTTLLDAA
+463 YLGSWMSSTSLLDAA
-478 AMGQTYGTTGSKID
+478 AMGQTYGTTDSKID
-492 GWYKDAS
+492 GWYEDAS
-499 GARYT
+499 DARYN
-504 PDHNGTPVDVVNAL
+504 PGRDGTPVDVNTL
-518 TQDMALVASYRKPSA
+518 TQNMALVASYRIPST

-548 TKAKKGETVTIEADP
+548 TEAKKGETVTIEAAP

-580 SFDGNKDDRK
+580 SFDANKGDRN

-598 DVEISTIK
+598 DVTISTIK

-649 GSTFAMPGHAVKVT
+649 GGTFAMRGHAVKVT
-663 PVVNIIP
+663 PVVKAIDIIP
-670 QYTLTVDPPE
+670 QYTLTVNPPE

-696 KSAAEGAAVS
+696 KSAAADAAVS

-730 GGKPVTV
+730 DGKPVTV
-737 KDGTF
+737 TDGIF

-749 VVSFTLKQPDNPDT
+749 VVTFTLKDAGQPDTSDM
-763 PSDGGSGDSGAG
+763 PSDGDSGAG

>member
-6 LSMLLALSMALS
+6 LSMLLALSIALS

-27 TGGGMFSNPAAPQT
+27 TGGMLSNPAAPQT

-50 TYSSPQEHS
+50 KEHQVSNDADFKQE
-59 VSTTAEFNSAVT
+59 VDA
-71 TINADTSGDLHWITL
+71 INNDTSSDTLH
-86 NDNITVTSAVTF
+86 NISLSNSIHVTDEVTF
-98 EAGHTVKIIGN
+98 KAGHRVQIIGN
-109 AHTIN
+109 GHTIN
-114 FSDNG
+114 FSVNG

-135 DGQSQI
+135 DGQSQNGQTW
-141 RRAPGVTVES
+141 RAPGVTVES
-151 GGTLKMEANSCIQN
+151 GGTLKMEENSCIQN
-165 FTNSAGSGSGGGV
+165 FTNSASNGSGGGV
-178 YVGSGST
+178 YVGRGST
-185 MTMNDGTIKDC
+185 MTMNGGTIKDC
-196 SASDGDGGGGGI
+196 SASDGGGI

-222 GCKAVGSYKAGGGI
+222 GCKAVGSYRSGGGI

-262 VFANGT
+262 VFAHGT
-268 FEMTGGSITHC
+268 FKLTGGSITHC
-279 SARSG
+279 SALSG

-289 SNATTTLNGGTISGC
+289 SDATTTLNGGTISNC

-313 ITSDSGI
+313 IAGSDGSI
-320 LEMKNGS
+320 LEMTNGS
-327 ITGCEVTGDARGLAG
+327 ITDCEATGDTSRLMG
-342 GGVYINNCGSMN
+342 GGVYINNRMT

-363 GGTGGTSGSD
+363 TAD
-373 IDIKGGGVYVY
+373 D
-384 SGSMKMTDGSI
+384 
-395 TKCSASSGG
+395 
-404 GIYINSDS
+404 
-412 AFTDGGSMNMTGGS
+412 
-426 ITDCSAGNGGGIYN
+426 GGGIYN
-440 DQILTFTSGA
+440 YHTLALTGGT
-450 VCNNTAATQGADI
+450 VCNNTAKTQGADI
-463 YLGSSMSNTTLLDAA
+463 YLGSWMSSTSLLDAA

-492 GWYKDAS
+492 GWYEDAS
-499 GARYT
+499 DARYT
-504 PDHNGTPVDVVNAL
+504 PGHDGTPVDVNTL
-518 TQDMALVASYRKPSA
+518 TQNMALVASYRIPST

-548 TKAKKGETVTIEADP
+548 TEAKKGETVTIEADP

-572 WDSKSQGV
+572 WDPKSQGV
-580 SFDGNKDDRK
+580 SFDNNKDDRK

-598 DVEISTIK
+598 DVEISTIR

-649 GSTFAMPGHAVKVT
+649 GDTFAMRGHAVKVT
-663 PVVNIIP
+663 PVVKAIA

-720 TFGEWVVADA
+720 AFGEWVVADA

-737 KDGTF
+737 TDGTF

-830 DIDEDDDDAQ
+830 DIDKDDDDAQ

-883 YDLEKLLNE
+883 YDLEKLPNE
-892 QPQNET
+892 QQQSET

>member
-1 MTKRI
+1 M
-6 LSMLLALSMALS
+6 LS
-18 VCPVSAFAD
+18 D
-27 TGGGMFSNPAAPQT
+27 PAAPQT

-50 TYSSPQEHS
+50 KEHQVSNDADFKQE
-59 VSTTAEFNSAVT
+59 VDA
-71 TINADTSGDLHWITL
+71 INNDTSSDTLH
-86 NDNITVTSAVTF
+86 NIYLSNSIHVTDEVTF
-98 EAGHTVKIIGN
+98 KAGRRVQIIGN

-114 FSDNG
+114 FSVNG

-135 DGQSQI
+135 DGQSQT

-151 GGTLKMEANSCIQN
+151 GGTLKMEENSCIQN
-165 FTNSAGSGSGGGV
+165 FTNSASNGSGGGV
-178 YVGSGST
+178 YAGSGST
-185 MTMNDGTIKDC
+185 MTMNGGTIKDC
-196 SASDGDGGGGGI
+196 SASDGGGI

-222 GCKAVGSYKAGGGI
+222 GCKAVGSYRSGGGI

-262 VFANGT
+262 VFAHGT
-268 FEMTGGSITHC
+268 FKLTGGSITHC
-279 SARSG
+279 SALSG

-289 SNATTTLNGGTISGC
+289 SDATTTLNGGTISNC

-313 ITSDSGI
+313 IAGSDGSI
-320 LEMKNGS
+320 LEMTNGS
-327 ITGCEVTGDARGLAG
+327 ITDCEATGDTSRLMG
-342 GGVYINNCGSMN
+342 GGVYINNRMT

-363 GGTGGTSGSD
+363 TAD
-373 IDIKGGGVYVY
+373 D
-384 SGSMKMTDGSI
+384 
-395 TKCSASSGG
+395 
-404 GIYINSDS
+404 
-412 AFTDGGSMNMTGGS
+412 
-426 ITDCSAGNGGGIYN
+426 GGGIYN
-440 DQILTFTSGA
+440 YHTLALTGGT
-450 VCNNTAATQGADI
+450 VCNNTAKTQGADI
-463 YLGSSMSNTTLLDAA
+463 YLGSWMSSTSLLDAA
-478 AMGQTYGTTGSKID
+478 DMGQTYGTTDSKID
-492 GWYKDAS
+492 GWYEDAS
-499 GARYT
+499 DARYNPG
-504 PDHNGTPVDVVNAL
+504 PDGTPVDVKTL
-518 TQDMALVASYRKPSA
+518 TPNMALVASYRIPST

-548 TKAKKGETVTIEADP
+548 TEAKKGETVTIEADP

-580 SFDGNKDDRK
+580 SFDANKDDRK

-649 GSTFAMPGHAVKVT
+649 GSTFAMRGHAVKVT
-663 PVVNIIP
+663 PVVKA

-720 TFGEWVVADA
+720 AFGEWVVAA
-730 GGKPVTV
+730 EGGKPVTV
-737 KDGTF
+737 TDGTF

-830 DIDEDDDDAQ
+830 DIDKDDDDAQ

-868 KPYRYVFRPQAIKAW
+868 KPYRYMFRPQAIKAW
-883 YDLEKLLNE
+883 YDLEKLPNE
-892 QPQNET
+892 QQQSET

>member
-27 TGGGMFSNPAAPQT
+27 TGGGMLSDPAAPQT

-50 TYSSPQEHS
+50 KEHQVSNDADFKQE
-59 VSTTAEFNSAVT
+59 VDA
-71 TINADTSGDLHWITL
+71 INNDTSSDTLH
-86 NDNITVTSAVTF
+86 NISLSNSIHVTDEVTF
-98 EAGHTVKIIGN
+98 KAGRRVQIIGN
-109 AHTIN
+109 GHTIN
-114 FSDNG
+114 FSVNG

-135 DGQSQI
+135 DGQSQT
-141 RRAPGVTVES
+141 RHAPGVTVES
-151 GGTLKMEANSCIQN
+151 GGTLKMGENSCIQN
-165 FTNSAGSGSGGGV
+165 FTNSASNGSGGGV
-178 YVGSGST
+178 YAGSGST
-185 MTMNDGTIKDC
+185 MTMNGGTIKDC
-196 SASDGDGGGGGI
+196 SASDGGGI
-208 YAAGAVVLNGGTIS
+208 YAAGTVVLNGGTIS
-222 GCKAVGSYKAGGGI
+222 GCKAVGSYRSGGGI
-236 YIDSSGSLTM
+236 YIGPSGSLTM

-268 FEMTGGSITHC
+268 FELTGGSITKC
-279 SARSG
+279 SALSG

-289 SNATTTLNGGTISGC
+289 SNATTTLNGGTISNC

-313 ITSDSGI
+313 IAGSDGSI

-327 ITGCEVTGDARGLAG
+327 ITDCEATGDTSRLMG
-342 GGVYINNCGSMN
+342 GGVYINNRMT

-363 GGTGGTSGSD
+363 TAD
-373 IDIKGGGVYVY
+373 D
-384 SGSMKMTDGSI
+384 
-395 TKCSASSGG
+395 
-404 GIYINSDS
+404 
-412 AFTDGGSMNMTGGS
+412 
-426 ITDCSAGNGGGIYN
+426 GGGIYN
-440 DQILTFTSGA
+440 YHTLALTGGT
-450 VCNNTAATQGADI
+450 VCNNTAKTQGADI
-463 YLGSSMSNTTLLDAA
+463 YLGSWMSSTSLLDAA
-478 AMGQTYGTTGSKID
+478 DMGQTYGTTDSKID
-492 GWYKDAS
+492 GWYEDAS
-499 GARYT
+499 DARYN
-504 PDHNGTPVDVVNAL
+504 PGRDGTPVDVNTL
-518 TQDMALVASYRKPSA
+518 TQNMALVASYRIPST

-548 TKAKKGETVTIEADP
+548 TEAKKGETVTIEADP

-580 SFDGNKDDRK
+580 SFDNNKDDRK

-617 SPDYAIENKDVV
+617 SPDYAIENKEVV

-649 GSTFAMPGHAVKVT
+649 GSTFAMRGHAVKVT
-663 PVVNIIP
+663 PVVIP

-720 TFGEWVVADA
+720 AFGEWVVADA

-737 KDGTF
+737 TDGTF

-830 DIDEDDDDAQ
+830 EIDKDDDDAQ

-883 YDLEKLLNE
+883 YDLEKLPNE
-892 QPQNET
+892 QQQSET

>member
-1 MTKRI
+1 MGFKNDIFYIIVLCFFAFAKRTENARNIILKGESAMTKRI
-6 LSMLLALSMALS
+6 LSMLLALSIALS

-27 TGGGMFSNPAAPQT
+27 TGGGMFPNPAAPQT
-41 VDEQNDLLS
+41 VDEQNDLLN

-59 VSTTAEFNSAVT
+59 VSTTADFNTTVT

-86 NDNITVTSAVTF
+86 NDNITVTDAVTF
-98 EAGHTVKIIGN
+98 EAGHTVKIIGKGK
-109 AHTIN
+109 TIT
-114 FSDNG
+114 FSGNG
-119 TLKVSGA
+119 ALKVSGA

-135 DGQSQI
+135 DGQSQT
-141 RRAPGVTVES
+141 RHAPGVTVES

-165 FTNSAGSGSGGGV
+165 FTNSASNGSGGGV

-185 MTMNDGTIKDC
+185 MTMNGGTIKDC
-196 SASDGDGGGGGI
+196 SASDGGGI
-208 YAAGAVVLNGGTIS
+208 YAAGTVVLNGGTIS
-222 GCKAVGSYKAGGGI
+222 GCKAVGSYRSGGGI

-262 VFANGT
+262 VFAHGT
-268 FEMTGGSITHC
+268 FELTGGSITHC
-279 SARSG
+279 SAFSG

-289 SNATTTLNGGTISGC
+289 SSATTTLNGGTIKDCS
-304 KATRGGGVY
+304 ASYGGGVY
-313 ITSDSGI
+313 IARISSTLKMI
-320 LEMKNGS
+320 NGS
-327 ITGCEVTGDARGLAG
+327 IESCTASNWG
-342 GGVYINNCGSMN
+342 GGVYINNRMT

-363 GGTGGTSGSD
+363 TAD
-373 IDIKGGGVYVY
+373 
-384 SGSMKMTDGSI
+384 
-395 TKCSASSGG
+395 
-404 GIYINSDS
+404 
-412 AFTDGGSMNMTGGS
+412 
-426 ITDCSAGNGGGIYN
+426 NGGGIYN
-440 DQILTFTSGA
+440 YDILTLTSGT
-450 VCNNTAATQGADI
+450 VCNNTAKTQGADI
-463 YLGSSMSNTTLLDAA
+463 YLGSWMSSTSLLDAA
-478 AMGQTYGTTGSKID
+478 AMRQTYGTTDSKID
-492 GWYKDAS
+492 GWYEDAS
-499 GARYT
+499 DARYN
-504 PDHNGTPVDVVNAL
+504 PGRDGTPVDVNTL
-518 TQDMALVASYRKPSA
+518 TQNMALVASYRIPST

-548 TKAKKGETVTIEADP
+548 TEAKKGETVTIDADP

-580 SFDGNKDDRK
+580 SFDANKDGRK

-649 GSTFAMPGHAVKVT
+649 GGTFAMRGHAVKVT
-663 PVVNIIP
+663 PVVKAIDIIP
-670 QYTLTVDPPE
+670 QYTLTVNPPE

-696 KSAAEGAAVS
+696 KSAAADATVS

-730 GGKPVTV
+730 DGKPVTV
-737 KDGTF
+737 TDGIF

-749 VVSFTLKQPDNPDT
+749 VVTFTLKDAGQSDT
-763 PSDGGSGDSGAG
+763 SDMSSDGDSGAG

-804 QNRIQLALA
+804 QNCIQLALA

-883 YDLEKLLNE
+883 YDLEKLPNE
-892 QPQNET
+892 QQQNET

>member
-1 MTKRI
+1 
-6 LSMLLALSMALS
+6 ML
-18 VCPVSAFAD
+18 
-27 TGGGMFSNPAAPQT
+27 SNPAAPQT

-50 TYSSPQEHS
+50 KEHQVSNDADFKQE
-59 VSTTAEFNSAVT
+59 VDA
-71 TINADTSGDLHWITL
+71 INNDTSSDTLH
-86 NDNITVTSAVTF
+86 NISLSNSIHVTDEVTF
-98 EAGHTVKIIGN
+98 KAGRRVQIIGN
-109 AHTIN
+109 GHTIN
-114 FSDNG
+114 FSVNG

-135 DGQSQI
+135 DGQSQT

-151 GGTLKMEANSCIQN
+151 GGTLKMEENSCIQN
-165 FTNSAGSGSGGGV
+165 FTNSASNGSGGGV
-178 YVGSGST
+178 YAGSGST
-185 MTMNDGTIKDC
+185 MTMNGGTIKDC
-196 SASDGDGGGGGI
+196 SASDGGGI
-208 YAAGAVVLNGGTIS
+208 YAAGTVVLNGGTIS
-222 GCKAVGSYKAGGGI
+222 GCKAVGSYRSGGGI

-262 VFANGT
+262 VFAQGT
-268 FEMTGGSITHC
+268 FELTGGSITKC
-279 SARSG
+279 SALSG

-289 SNATTTLNGGTISGC
+289 SNATTTLNGGTISNC

-313 ITSDSGI
+313 IAGSDGSI

-327 ITGCEVTGDARGLAG
+327 ITDCEATGDTSRLMG
-342 GGVYINNCGSMN
+342 GGVYINNRMT

-363 GGTGGTSGSD
+363 TAD
-373 IDIKGGGVYVY
+373 D
-384 SGSMKMTDGSI
+384 
-395 TKCSASSGG
+395 
-404 GIYINSDS
+404 
-412 AFTDGGSMNMTGGS
+412 
-426 ITDCSAGNGGGIYN
+426 GGGIYN
-440 DQILTFTSGA
+440 YHTLALTGGT
-450 VCNNTAATQGADI
+450 VCNNTAKTQGADI
-463 YLGSSMSNTTLLDAA
+463 YLGSWMSSTSLLDAA

-492 GWYKDAS
+492 GWYEDAS
-499 GARYT
+499 DARYNPG
-504 PDHNGTPVDVVNAL
+504 PDGTPVDVKTL
-518 TQDMALVASYRKPSA
+518 TPNMALVASYRIPST

-548 TKAKKGETVTIEADP
+548 TEAKKGETVTIEADP

-572 WDSKSQGV
+572 WDPKSQGV
-580 SFDGNKDDRK
+580 SFDANKDDRK

-617 SPDYAIENKDVV
+617 SPDYAIENQDVV

-649 GSTFAMPGHAVKVT
+649 GDTFAMRGHAVKVT
-663 PVVNIIP
+663 PVVKAIA

-720 TFGEWVVADA
+720 AFGEWVVADA

-737 KDGTF
+737 TDGTF

-830 DIDEDDDDAQ
+830 EIDKDDDDAQ

-883 YDLEKLLNE
+883 YDLEKLPNE
-892 QPQNET
+892 QQQSET

>member
-27 TGGGMFSNPAAPQT
+27 TGGMLSNPAAPQT

-50 TYSSPQEHS
+50 KEHQVSNDADFKQE
-59 VSTTAEFNSAVT
+59 VDA
-71 TINADTSGDLHWITL
+71 INNDTSSDTLH
-86 NDNITVTSAVTF
+86 NISLSNSIHVTDEVTF
-98 EAGHTVKIIGN
+98 KAGRRVQIIGN
-109 AHTIN
+109 GHTIN
-114 FSDNG
+114 FSVNG

-135 DGQSQI
+135 DGQSQT

-151 GGTLKMEANSCIQN
+151 GGTLKMEENSCIQN
-165 FTNSAGSGSGGGV
+165 FTNSASNGSGGGV
-178 YVGSGST
+178 YAGSGST
-185 MTMNDGTIKDC
+185 MTMNGGTIKDC
-196 SASDGDGGGGGI
+196 SASDGGGI

-222 GCKAVGSYKAGGGI
+222 GCKAVGSYRSGGGI

-262 VFANGT
+262 VFAHGT
-268 FEMTGGSITHC
+268 FELTGGSITDC
-279 SARSG
+279 SALSG
-284 GGVNI
+284 GGVHI
-289 SNATTTLNGGTISGC
+289 HSATTTLNGGTIKDCS
-304 KATRGGGVY
+304 ASYGGGVY
-313 ITSDSGI
+313 IARISSTLKMI
-320 LEMKNGS
+320 NGS
-327 ITGCEVTGDARGLAG
+327 IESCTASNWG
-342 GGVYINNCGSMN
+342 GGVYINNRMT

-363 GGTGGTSGSD
+363 TA
-373 IDIKGGGVYVY
+373 
-384 SGSMKMTDGSI
+384 DG
-395 TKCSASSGG
+395 
-404 GIYINSDS
+404 
-412 AFTDGGSMNMTGGS
+412 
-426 ITDCSAGNGGGIYN
+426 GGGIYN
-440 DQILTFTSGA
+440 YDILTLTSGT
-450 VCNNTAATQGADI
+450 VCNNTAKTQGADI
-463 YLGSSMSNTTLLDAA
+463 YLGSWMSSTSLLDAA
-478 AMGQTYGTTGSKID
+478 DMRQTYGTTDSKID
-492 GWYKDAS
+492 GWYEDAS
-499 GARYT
+499 DARYNPG
-504 PDHNGTPVDVVNAL
+504 PDGTPVDVKTL
-518 TQDMALVASYRKPSA
+518 TPNMALVASYRIPST

-548 TKAKKGETVTIEADP
+548 TEAKKGETVTIEADP

-580 SFDGNKDDRK
+580 SFDANKDGRK

-649 GSTFAMPGHAVKVT
+649 GDTFAMRGHAVKVT
-663 PVVNIIP
+663 PVVKAIA

-720 TFGEWVVADA
+720 AFGEWVVADA

-737 KDGTF
+737 TDGTF

-830 DIDEDDDDAQ
+830 DIDKDDDDAQ

-883 YDLEKLLNE
+883 YDLEKLPNE
-892 QPQNET
+892 QQQSET

>member
-1 MTKRI
+1 
-6 LSMLLALSMALS
+6 ML
-18 VCPVSAFAD
+18 
-27 TGGGMFSNPAAPQT
+27 SNPAAPQT

-50 TYSSPQEHS
+50 KEHQVSNDADFKQE
-59 VSTTAEFNSAVT
+59 VDA
-71 TINADTSGDLHWITL
+71 INNDTSSDTLH
-86 NDNITVTSAVTF
+86 NISLSNSIHVTDEVTF
-98 EAGHTVKIIGN
+98 KAGRRVQIIGN
-109 AHTIN
+109 GHTIN
-114 FSDNG
+114 FSVNG

-135 DGQSQI
+135 DGQSQT

-151 GGTLKMEANSCIQN
+151 GGTLKMEENSCIQN
-165 FTNSAGSGSGGGV
+165 FTNSASNGSGGGV
-178 YVGSGST
+178 YVGRGST
-185 MTMNDGTIKDC
+185 MTMNGGTIKDC
-196 SASDGDGGGGGI
+196 SASDGGGI

-222 GCKAVGSYKAGGGI
+222 GCKAVGSYRSGGGI

-262 VFANGT
+262 VFAHGT
-268 FEMTGGSITHC
+268 FELTGGLITHC
-279 SARSG
+279 SALSG

-289 SNATTTLNGGTISGC
+289 SSATTTLNGGTIKDCS
-304 KATRGGGVY
+304 ASYGGGVY
-313 ITSDSGI
+313 IARISSTLKMI
-320 LEMKNGS
+320 NGS
-327 ITGCEVTGDARGLAG
+327 IESCTASNWG
-342 GGVYINNCGSMN
+342 GGVYINNRMT

-363 GGTGGTSGSD
+363 TAD
-373 IDIKGGGVYVY
+373 
-384 SGSMKMTDGSI
+384 
-395 TKCSASSGG
+395 A
-404 GIYINSDS
+404 
-412 AFTDGGSMNMTGGS
+412 
-426 ITDCSAGNGGGIYN
+426 GGGIYN
-440 DQILTFTSGA
+440 YDILTLTSGT
-450 VCNNTAATQGADI
+450 VCNNTAKTQGADI
-463 YLGSSMSNTTLLDAA
+463 YLGSWMSSTSLLDAA
-478 AMGQTYGTTGSKID
+478 DMRQTYGTTGSKID
-492 GWYKDAS
+492 GWYEDAS
-499 GARYT
+499 DARYNPG
-504 PDHNGTPVDVVNAL
+504 PDGTPVDVKTL
-518 TQDMALVASYRKPSA
+518 TPNMALVASYRIPST

-548 TKAKKGETVTIEADP
+548 TEAKKGETVTIEADP

-580 SFDGNKDDRK
+580 SLDANKDGRK

-641 QVDGQDIN
+641 QVDGQNIN
-649 GSTFAMPGHAVKVT
+649 GSTFTMPGHAVKVT

-720 TFGEWVVADA
+720 AFGEWVVADA

-737 KDGTF
+737 TDGTF

-830 DIDEDDDDAQ
+830 DIDKDDDDAQ

-883 YDLEKLLNE
+883 YDLEKLPNE
-892 QPQNET
+892 QQQSET

>member
-27 TGGGMFSNPAAPQT
+27 TGGMLSNPAAPQT

-50 TYSSPQEHS
+50 KEHQVSNDADFKQE
-59 VSTTAEFNSAVT
+59 VDA
-71 TINADTSGDLHWITL
+71 INNDTSSDTLH
-86 NDNITVTSAVTF
+86 NISLSNSIHVTDEVTF
-98 EAGHTVKIIGN
+98 KAGRCVQIIGN
-109 AHTIN
+109 GHTIN
-114 FSDNG
+114 FSVNG

-135 DGQSQI
+135 DGQSQT
-141 RRAPGVTVES
+141 RCAPGVTVES
-151 GGTLKMEANSCIQN
+151 GGTLKMGENSCIQN
-165 FTNSAGSGSGGGV
+165 FTNSAGSGGVYAGSGGGV

-185 MTMNDGTIKDC
+185 MTMNGGTIKDC
-196 SASDGDGGGGGI
+196 SASDGGGI

-222 GCKAVGSYKAGGGI
+222 GCKAVGSYRSGGGI
-236 YIDSSGSLTM
+236 YIGPSGSLTM

-262 VFANGT
+262 VFAQGT
-268 FEMTGGSITHC
+268 FELTGGSITHC
-279 SARSG
+279 SALSG

-289 SNATTTLNGGTISGC
+289 SGATTTLNGGTISNC

-313 ITSDSGI
+313 IAGSDGSI

-327 ITGCEVTGDARGLAG
+327 ITDCEATGDTSRLMG
-342 GGVYINNCGSMN
+342 GGVYINNRMT

-363 GGTGGTSGSD
+363 TAD
-373 IDIKGGGVYVY
+373 D
-384 SGSMKMTDGSI
+384 
-395 TKCSASSGG
+395 
-404 GIYINSDS
+404 
-412 AFTDGGSMNMTGGS
+412 
-426 ITDCSAGNGGGIYN
+426 GGGIYN
-440 DQILTFTSGA
+440 YHTLALTGGT
-450 VCNNTAATQGADI
+450 VCNNTAKTQGADI
-463 YLGSSMSNTTLLDAA
+463 YLGSWMSSTSLLDAA
-478 AMGQTYGTTGSKID
+478 DMRQTYGTTDSKID
-492 GWYKDAS
+492 GWYEDAS
-499 GARYT
+499 DARYN
-504 PDHNGTPVDVVNAL
+504 PGHDGTPVDVKTL
-518 TQDMALVASYRKPSA
+518 TPNMALVASYRIPST

-548 TKAKKGETVTIEADP
+548 TEAKKGETVTIEADP

-580 SFDGNKDDRK
+580 SFDANKDGRK

-598 DVEISTIK
+598 DVEISTIR

-617 SPDYAIENKDVV
+617 SSDYAIENDDVV

-649 GSTFAMPGHAVKVT
+649 GSTFAMRGHAVKVT
-663 PVVNIIP
+663 PVVKAIA

-720 TFGEWVVADA
+720 AFGEWVVADA

-737 KDGTF
+737 TDGTF

-804 QNRIQLALA
+804 QNHIQLALA

-830 DIDEDDDDAQ
+830 DIDKDDDDAQ

-883 YDLEKLLNE
+883 YDLEKLPNE
-892 QPQNET
+892 QQQSET

>member
-1 MTKRI
+1 
-6 LSMLLALSMALS
+6 
-18 VCPVSAFAD
+18 
-27 TGGGMFSNPAAPQT
+27 MFPNPAAPQT

-86 NDNITVTSAVTF
+86 NDSIEVTDAVTF
-98 EAGHTVKIIGN
+98 EAGHTVKIIGKGK
-109 AHTIN
+109 TIT
-114 FSDNG
+114 FSGNG
-119 TLKVSGA
+119 ALKVSGA

-135 DGQSQI
+135 DGQSQT

-165 FTNSAGSGSGGGV
+165 FTNSASNGSGGGV
-178 YVGSGST
+178 YAGSGST
-185 MTMNDGTIKDC
+185 MTMNGGTIKDC
-196 SASDGDGGGGGI
+196 SATIGGGI
-208 YAAGAVVLNGGTIS
+208 YAAGTVVLNDGTIS
-222 GCKAVGSYKAGGGI
+222 GCKAVGRYRSGGGI

-262 VFANGT
+262 VYAHGT
-268 FEMTGGSITHC
+268 FELTGGSITNC
-279 SARSG
+279 SALSG
-284 GGVNI
+284 GGI
-289 SNATTTLNGGTISGC
+289 YIDNATTTLDGGTISNC
-304 KATRGGGVY
+304 KATRGGGVC
-313 ITSDSGI
+313 IAGSDGSI

-327 ITGCEVTGDARGLAG
+327 ITGCEATGDTSRLIG
-342 GGVYINNCGSMN
+342 GGVYINNRMT

-363 GGTGGTSGSD
+363 TATE
-373 IDIKGGGVYVY
+373 
-384 SGSMKMTDGSI
+384 
-395 TKCSASSGG
+395 
-404 GIYINSDS
+404 
-412 AFTDGGSMNMTGGS
+412 
-426 ITDCSAGNGGGIYN
+426 GGGIYN
-440 DQILTFTSGA
+440 NLILTLASGT
-450 VCNNTAATQGADI
+450 VCNNTAKTQGADI
-463 YLGSSMSNTTLLDAA
+463 YLGSQMSSTSLLDAA
-478 AMGQTYGTTGSKID
+478 AMGQTYGTTGSMID
-492 GWYKDAS
+492 GWYEDAS
-499 GARYT
+499 DARYT
-504 PDHNGTPVDVVNAL
+504 PGRDGTPVDVNTL
-518 TQDMALVASYRKPSA
+518 TQNMALVASYRIPST

-548 TKAKKGETVTIEADP
+548 TEAKKGETVTIEADP

-580 SFDGNKDDRK
+580 SFDDKDDRK

-649 GSTFAMPGHAVKVT
+649 GGTFAMRGHAVKVT
-663 PVVNIIP
+663 PVVKAIDIIP
-670 QYTLTVDPPE
+670 QYTLTVNPPE

-696 KSAAEGAAVS
+696 KSAAADAAVS

-730 GGKPVTV
+730 DGKPVTV
-737 KDGTF
+737 TDGIF

-749 VVSFTLKQPDNPDT
+749 VVTFTLKDAGQPDTSDM
-763 PSDGGSGDSGAG
+763 PSDGDSGAG

-804 QNRIQLALA
+804 QNCIQLALA

-892 QPQNET
+892 QQQNET

>member
-6 LSMLLALSMALS
+6 LSMLLALSIALS

-27 TGGGMFSNPAAPQT
+27 TGGDMLSNPAAPQT

-50 TYSSPQEHS
+50 KEHQVSNDADFKQE
-59 VSTTAEFNSAVT
+59 VDA
-71 TINADTSGDLHWITL
+71 INNDTSSDTLH
-86 NDNITVTSAVTF
+86 NISLSNSIHVTDEVTF
-98 EAGHTVKIIGN
+98 KAGRRVQIIGN
-109 AHTIN
+109 GHTIN
-114 FSDNG
+114 FSVNG

-135 DGQSQI
+135 DGQSQT

-151 GGTLKMEANSCIQN
+151 GGTLKMEENSCIQN
-165 FTNSAGSGSGGGV
+165 FTNSASNGSGGGV
-178 YVGSGST
+178 YAGSGST
-185 MTMNDGTIKDC
+185 MTMNGGTIKDC
-196 SASDGDGGGGGI
+196 SASDGGGI

-222 GCKAVGSYKAGGGI
+222 GCKAVGSYRSGGGI

-262 VFANGT
+262 VFAHGT
-268 FEMTGGSITHC
+268 FELTGGLITHC
-279 SARSG
+279 SALSG

-289 SNATTTLNGGTISGC
+289 SSATTTLNGGTIKDCS
-304 KATRGGGVY
+304 ASYGGGVY
-313 ITSDSGI
+313 IARISSTLKMI
-320 LEMKNGS
+320 NGS
-327 ITGCEVTGDARGLAG
+327 IESCTASNWG
-342 GGVYINNCGSMN
+342 GGVYINNRMT

-363 GGTGGTSGSD
+363 TA
-373 IDIKGGGVYVY
+373 
-384 SGSMKMTDGSI
+384 DG
-395 TKCSASSGG
+395 
-404 GIYINSDS
+404 
-412 AFTDGGSMNMTGGS
+412 
-426 ITDCSAGNGGGIYN
+426 GGGIYN
-440 DQILTFTSGA
+440 YDILTLTSGT
-450 VCNNTAATQGADI
+450 VCNNTAKTQGADI
-463 YLGSSMSNTTLLDAA
+463 YLGSWMSSTSLLDAA
-478 AMGQTYGTTGSKID
+478 DMRQTYGTTDSKID
-492 GWYKDAS
+492 GWYEDAS
-499 GARYT
+499 DARYN
-504 PDHNGTPVDVVNAL
+504 PGLDGTPVDVKTL
-518 TQDMALVASYRKPSA
+518 TPNMALVASYRIPST

-548 TKAKKGETVTIEADP
+548 TEAKKGETVTIEANP

-580 SFDGNKDDRK
+580 SFDNNKDDRK

-649 GSTFAMPGHAVKVT
+649 GDTFAMRGHAVKVT
-663 PVVNIIP
+663 PVVKAIA

-720 TFGEWVVADA
+720 AFGEWVVADA

-737 KDGTF
+737 TDGTF

-830 DIDEDDDDAQ
+830 DIDKDDDDAQ

-868 KPYRYVFRPQAIKAW
+868 KQYRYVFRPQAIKAW
-883 YDLEKLLNE
+883 YDLEKLPNE
-892 QPQNET
+892 QQQSET

>member
-1 MTKRI
+1 
-6 LSMLLALSMALS
+6 ML
-18 VCPVSAFAD
+18 
-27 TGGGMFSNPAAPQT
+27 SNPAAPQT

-50 TYSSPQEHS
+50 KEHQ
-59 VSTTAEFNSAVT
+59 VSNDEDFKREVDA
-71 TINADTSGDLHWITL
+71 INNDTSSDTLHDIFL
-86 NDNITVTSAVTF
+86 SNSIHVTDEVTF
-98 EAGHTVKIIGN
+98 KAGHTVKIIGN

-135 DGQSQI
+135 DGQSQT
-141 RRAPGVTVES
+141 RHAPGVTVES

-185 MTMNDGTIKDC
+185 MTMNGGTIKDC
-196 SASDGDGGGGGI
+196 SASDGGGI

-222 GCKAVGSYKAGGGI
+222 GCKAVGSYRSGGGI

-463 YLGSSMSNTTLLDAA
+463 YLGSSMANTTLLDAA

-548 TKAKKGETVTIEADP
+548 TEAKKGETVTIEADP

-580 SFDGNKDDRK
+580 SFDGNKGDRN

-617 SPDYAIENKDVV
+617 SSDYAIENKDVV

-649 GSTFAMPGHAVKVT
+649 GSTFAMRGHAVKVT
-663 PVVNIIP
+663 PVVKAIDIIP

-720 TFGEWVVADA
+720 AFGEWVVADA

-749 VVSFTLKQPDNPDT
+749 VVTFTLKDAGQPDTSDM
-763 PSDGGSGDSGAG
+763 PSDGGSGAG

-813 LWKRADC
+813 LWKLSDC

>member
-6 LSMLLALSMALS
+6 LSMLLALSIALS

-27 TGGGMFSNPAAPQT
+27 TGGMLSNPAAPQT

-50 TYSSPQEHS
+50 KEHQVSNDADFKQE
-59 VSTTAEFNSAVT
+59 VDA
-71 TINADTSGDLHWITL
+71 INNDTSSDTLH
-86 NDNITVTSAVTF
+86 NISLSNSIHVTDEVTF
-98 EAGHTVKIIGN
+98 KAGHRVQIIGN
-109 AHTIN
+109 GHTIN
-114 FSDNG
+114 FSVNG

-135 DGQSQI
+135 DGQSQNGQTW
-141 RRAPGVTVES
+141 RAPGVTVES
-151 GGTLKMEANSCIQN
+151 GGTLKMEENSCIQN
-165 FTNSAGSGSGGGV
+165 FTNSASNGSGGGV
-178 YVGSGST
+178 YVGRGST
-185 MTMNDGTIKDC
+185 MTMNGGTIKDC
-196 SASDGDGGGGGI
+196 SASDGGGI

-222 GCKAVGSYKAGGGI
+222 GCKAVGSYRSGGGI

-262 VFANGT
+262 VFAHGT
-268 FEMTGGSITHC
+268 FKLTGGSITHC
-279 SARSG
+279 SALSG

-289 SNATTTLNGGTISGC
+289 SDATTTLNGGTISNC

-313 ITSDSGI
+313 IAGSDGSI
-320 LEMKNGS
+320 LEMTNGS
-327 ITGCEVTGDARGLAG
+327 ITDCEATGDTSRLMG
-342 GGVYINNCGSMN
+342 GGVYINNRMT

-363 GGTGGTSGSD
+363 TAD
-373 IDIKGGGVYVY
+373 
-384 SGSMKMTDGSI
+384 
-395 TKCSASSGG
+395 A
-404 GIYINSDS
+404 
-412 AFTDGGSMNMTGGS
+412 
-426 ITDCSAGNGGGIYN
+426 GGGIYN
-440 DQILTFTSGA
+440 YHTLALTGGT
-450 VCNNTAATQGADI
+450 VCNNTAKTQGADI
-463 YLGSSMSNTTLLDAA
+463 YLGSWMSSTSLLDAA
-478 AMGQTYGTTGSKID
+478 DMRQTYGTTGSKID
-492 GWYKDAS
+492 GWYEDAS
-499 GARYT
+499 DARYNPG
-504 PDHNGTPVDVVNAL
+504 PDGTPVDVKTL
-518 TQDMALVASYRKPSA
+518 TPNMALVASYRIPST

-548 TKAKKGETVTIEADP
+548 TEAKKGETVTIEANP

-580 SFDGNKDDRK
+580 SFDNNKDDRK

-649 GSTFAMPGHAVKVT
+649 GDTFAMRGHAVKVT
-663 PVVNIIP
+663 PVVKAIA

-720 TFGEWVVADA
+720 AFGEWVVADA

-737 KDGTF
+737 TDGTF

-830 DIDEDDDDAQ
+830 DIDKDDDDAQ

-883 YDLEKLLNE
+883 YDLEKLPNE
-892 QPQNET
+892 QQQSET

>member
-1 MTKRI
+1 MVLCFFAFAKRTENARNIILKGESAMTKRI
-6 LSMLLALSMALS
+6 LSMLLALSIALS

-27 TGGGMFSNPAAPQT
+27 TGGGILSNPAAPQT

-50 TYSSPQEHS
+50 TYSSLQEHS
-59 VSTTAEFNSAVT
+59 VSTTEEFNSAVT

-86 NDNITVTSAVTF
+86 NGNITVTSAVTF
-98 EAGHTVKIIGN
+98 EAGHTVKIIGKGK
-109 AHTIN
+109 TIT
-114 FSDNG
+114 FSGNG
-119 TLKVSGA
+119 ALKVSGA
-126 ELALSNVCL
+126 ELALSNVFL
-135 DGQSQI
+135 DGQSQT

-165 FTNSAGSGSGGGV
+165 FTNSASNGSGGGV

-185 MTMNDGTIKDC
+185 MTMNGGTIKDC
-196 SASDGDGGGGGI
+196 SATIGGGI
-208 YAAGAVVLNGGTIS
+208 YAAGTVVLNDGTIS
-222 GCKAVGSYKAGGGI
+222 GCKAVGRYRSGGGI

-262 VFANGT
+262 VYAHGT
-268 FEMTGGSITHC
+268 FELTGGSITNC
-279 SARSG
+279 SALSG
-284 GGVNI
+284 GGI
-289 SNATTTLNGGTISGC
+289 YIDNATTTLDGGTISNC
-304 KATRGGGVY
+304 KATRGGGVC
-313 ITSDSGI
+313 IAGSDGSI

-327 ITGCEVTGDARGLAG
+327 ITGCEATGDTSRLIG
-342 GGVYINNCGSMN
+342 GGVYINNRMT

-363 GGTGGTSGSD
+363 TATE
-373 IDIKGGGVYVY
+373 
-384 SGSMKMTDGSI
+384 
-395 TKCSASSGG
+395 
-404 GIYINSDS
+404 
-412 AFTDGGSMNMTGGS
+412 
-426 ITDCSAGNGGGIYN
+426 GGGIYN
-440 DQILTFTSGA
+440 YHTLALTGGT
-450 VCNNTAATQGADI
+450 VCNNTAKTQGADI
-463 YLGSSMSNTTLLDAA
+463 YLGSWMSSTSLLDAA
-478 AMGQTYGTTGSKID
+478 DMRQTYGTTDSKID
-492 GWYKDAS
+492 GWYEDAS
-499 GARYT
+499 DARYT
-504 PDHNGTPVDVVNAL
+504 PGRDSTPVDVKTL
-518 TQDMALVASYRKPSA
+518 TQNMALVASYRIPST

-548 TKAKKGETVTIEADP
+548 TEAKKGETVTIEADP

-580 SFDGNKDDRK
+580 SFDDKDDRK

-649 GSTFAMPGHAVKVT
+649 GGTFAMRGHAVKVT
-663 PVVNIIP
+663 PVVKAIDIIP
-670 QYTLTVDPPE
+670 QYTLTVNPPE

-696 KSAAEGAAVS
+696 KSAAADATVS

-720 TFGEWVVADA
+720 AFGEWVVADA
-730 GGKPVTV
+730 DGKPVTV
-737 KDGTF
+737 TDGIF

-749 VVSFTLKQPDNPDT
+749 VVTFTLKDAGQPDTSDM
-763 PSDGGSGDSGAG
+763 PSDGDSGAG

-892 QPQNET
+892 QQQSGT

>member
-1 MTKRI
+1 
-6 LSMLLALSMALS
+6 ML
-18 VCPVSAFAD
+18 
-27 TGGGMFSNPAAPQT
+27 SNPAAPQT

-50 TYSSPQEHS
+50 KEHQVSNDADFKQE
-59 VSTTAEFNSAVT
+59 VDA
-71 TINADTSGDLHWITL
+71 INNDTSSDTLH
-86 NDNITVTSAVTF
+86 NIYLSNSIHVTDEVTF
-98 EAGHTVKIIGN
+98 KAGRRVQIIGN
-109 AHTIN
+109 GHTIN
-114 FSDNG
+114 FSVNG

-135 DGQSQI
+135 DGQSQT

-151 GGTLKMEANSCIQN
+151 GGTLKMEENSCIQN
-165 FTNSAGSGSGGGV
+165 FTNSASNGSGGGV
-178 YVGSGST
+178 YVGRGST
-185 MTMNDGTIKDC
+185 MTMNGGTIKDC
-196 SASDGDGGGGGI
+196 SASDGGGI

-222 GCKAVGSYKAGGGI
+222 GCKAVGSYRSGGGI

-262 VFANGT
+262 VFAHGT
-268 FEMTGGSITHC
+268 FELTGGLITHC
-279 SARSG
+279 SALSG

-289 SNATTTLNGGTISGC
+289 SSATTTLNGGTIKDCS
-304 KATRGGGVY
+304 ASYGGGVY
-313 ITSDSGI
+313 IARISSTLKMI
-320 LEMKNGS
+320 NGS
-327 ITGCEVTGDARGLAG
+327 IESCTASNWG
-342 GGVYINNCGSMN
+342 GGVYINNRMT

-363 GGTGGTSGSD
+363 TAD
-373 IDIKGGGVYVY
+373 
-384 SGSMKMTDGSI
+384 
-395 TKCSASSGG
+395 A
-404 GIYINSDS
+404 
-412 AFTDGGSMNMTGGS
+412 
-426 ITDCSAGNGGGIYN
+426 GGGIYN
-440 DQILTFTSGA
+440 YDILTLTSGT
-450 VCNNTAATQGADI
+450 VCNNTAKTQGADI
-463 YLGSSMSNTTLLDAA
+463 YLGSWMSSTSLLDAA
-478 AMGQTYGTTGSKID
+478 DMRQTYGTTGSKID
-492 GWYKDAS
+492 GWYEDAS
-499 GARYT
+499 DARYNPG
-504 PDHNGTPVDVVNAL
+504 PDGTPVDVKTL
-518 TQDMALVASYRKPSA
+518 TPNMALVASYRIPST

-548 TKAKKGETVTIEADP
+548 TEAKKGETVTIEADP

-580 SFDGNKDDRK
+580 SLDANKDGRK

-649 GSTFAMPGHAVKVT
+649 GDTFAMRGHAVKVT
-663 PVVNIIP
+663 PVVKAIA

-720 TFGEWVVADA
+720 AFGEWVVADA

-737 KDGTF
+737 TDGTF

-830 DIDEDDDDAQ
+830 DIDKDDDDAQ

-883 YDLEKLLNE
+883 YDLEKLPNE
-892 QPQNET
+892 QQQSET

>member
-27 TGGGMFSNPAAPQT
+27 TGGMLSNPAAPQT

-50 TYSSPQEHS
+50 KEHQVSNDADFKQE
-59 VSTTAEFNSAVT
+59 VDA
-71 TINADTSGDLHWITL
+71 INNDTSSDTLH
-86 NDNITVTSAVTF
+86 NISLSNSIHVTDEVTF
-98 EAGHTVKIIGN
+98 KAGHRVQIIGN
-109 AHTIN
+109 GHTIN
-114 FSDNG
+114 FSVNG

-135 DGQSQI
+135 DGQSQNGQTW
-141 RRAPGVTVES
+141 RAPGVTVES
-151 GGTLKMEANSCIQN
+151 GGTLKMEENSCIQN
-165 FTNSAGSGSGGGV
+165 FTNSASNGSGGGV
-178 YVGSGST
+178 YVGRGST
-185 MTMNDGTIKDC
+185 MTMNGGTIKDC
-196 SASDGDGGGGGI
+196 SASDGGGI

-222 GCKAVGSYKAGGGI
+222 GCKAVGSYRSGGGI

-262 VFANGT
+262 VFAHGT
-268 FEMTGGSITHC
+268 FKLTGGSITHC
-279 SARSG
+279 SALSG

-289 SNATTTLNGGTISGC
+289 SDATTTLNGGTISNC

-313 ITSDSGI
+313 IAGSDGSI
-320 LEMKNGS
+320 LEMTNGS
-327 ITGCEVTGDARGLAG
+327 ITDCEATGDTSRLMG
-342 GGVYINNCGSMN
+342 GGVYINNRMT

-363 GGTGGTSGSD
+363 TAD
-373 IDIKGGGVYVY
+373 
-384 SGSMKMTDGSI
+384 
-395 TKCSASSGG
+395 A
-404 GIYINSDS
+404 
-412 AFTDGGSMNMTGGS
+412 
-426 ITDCSAGNGGGIYN
+426 GGGIYN
-440 DQILTFTSGA
+440 YHTLALTGGT
-450 VCNNTAATQGADI
+450 VCNNTAKTQGADI
-463 YLGSSMSNTTLLDAA
+463 YLGSWMSSTSLLDAA
-478 AMGQTYGTTGSKID
+478 DMRQTYGTTGSKID
-492 GWYKDAS
+492 GWYEDAS
-499 GARYT
+499 DARYNPG
-504 PDHNGTPVDVVNAL
+504 PDGTPVDVKTL
-518 TQDMALVASYRKPSA
+518 TPNMALVASYRIPST

-548 TKAKKGETVTIEADP
+548 TEAKKGETVTIEANP

-580 SFDGNKDDRK
+580 SFDNNKDDRK

-649 GSTFAMPGHAVKVT
+649 GDTFAMRGHAVKVT
-663 PVVNIIP
+663 PVVKAIA

-720 TFGEWVVADA
+720 AFGEWVVADA

-737 KDGTF
+737 TDGTF

-830 DIDEDDDDAQ
+830 DIDKDDDDAQ

-883 YDLEKLLNE
+883 YDLEKLPNE
-892 QPQNET
+892 QQQSET

>member
-27 TGGGMFSNPAAPQT
+27 TGGGMLSNPAAPQT

-50 TYSSPQEHS
+50 KEHQVSNDADFKQE
-59 VSTTAEFNSAVT
+59 VDA
-71 TINADTSGDLHWITL
+71 INNDTSSDTLH
-86 NDNITVTSAVTF
+86 NISLSNSIHVTDEVTF
-98 EAGHTVKIIGN
+98 KAGRRVQIIGN
-109 AHTIN
+109 GHTIN
-114 FSDNG
+114 FSVNG

-135 DGQSQI
+135 DGQSQT

-151 GGTLKMEANSCIQN
+151 GGTLKMEENSCIQN
-165 FTNSAGSGSGGGV
+165 FTNSASNGSGGGV
-178 YVGSGST
+178 YAGSGST
-185 MTMNDGTIKDC
+185 MTMNGGTIKDC
-196 SASDGDGGGGGI
+196 SASDGGGI

-222 GCKAVGSYKAGGGI
+222 GCKAVGSYRSGGGI

-262 VFANGT
+262 VFAQGT
-268 FEMTGGSITHC
+268 FELTGGSITHC
-279 SARSG
+279 SALSG
-284 GGVNI
+284 GGVHI
-289 SNATTTLNGGTISGC
+289 HSATTTLNGGTIKDCS
-304 KATRGGGVY
+304 ASYGGGVY
-313 ITSDSGI
+313 IARISSTLKMI
-320 LEMKNGS
+320 NGS
-327 ITGCEVTGDARGLAG
+327 IESCTASNWG
-342 GGVYINNCGSMN
+342 GGVYINNRMT

-363 GGTGGTSGSD
+363 TA
-373 IDIKGGGVYVY
+373 
-384 SGSMKMTDGSI
+384 DG
-395 TKCSASSGG
+395 
-404 GIYINSDS
+404 
-412 AFTDGGSMNMTGGS
+412 
-426 ITDCSAGNGGGIYN
+426 GGGIYN
-440 DQILTFTSGA
+440 YDILTLTSGT
-450 VCNNTAATQGADI
+450 VCNNTAKTQGADI
-463 YLGSSMSNTTLLDAA
+463 YLGSWMSSTSLLDAA
-478 AMGQTYGTTGSKID
+478 DMGQTYGTTDSKID
-492 GWYKDAS
+492 GWYEDAS
-499 GARYT
+499 DARYNPG
-504 PDHNGTPVDVVNAL
+504 PDGTPVDVKTL
-518 TQDMALVASYRKPSA
+518 TPNMALVASYRIPST

-548 TKAKKGETVTIEADP
+548 TEAKKGETVTIEANP

-580 SFDGNKDDRK
+580 SFDNNKDDRK

-617 SPDYAIENKDVV
+617 SPDYAIENKEVV

-649 GSTFAMPGHAVKVT
+649 GSTFAMRGHAVKVT
-663 PVVNIIP
+663 PVVIP

-720 TFGEWVVADA
+720 AFGEWVVADA

-737 KDGTF
+737 TDGTF

-830 DIDEDDDDAQ
+830 DIDKDDDDAQ

-883 YDLEKLLNE
+883 YDLEKLPNE
-892 QPQNET
+892 QQQSET

>member
-1 MTKRI
+1 M
-6 LSMLLALSMALS
+6 S
-18 VCPVSAFAD
+18 
-27 TGGGMFSNPAAPQT
+27 
-41 VDEQNDLLS
+41 S
-50 TYSSPQEHS
+50 TS
-59 VSTTAEFNSAVT
+59 
-71 TINADTSGDLHWITL
+71 
-86 NDNITVTSAVTF
+86 
-98 EAGHTVKIIGN
+98 
-109 AHTIN
+109 
-114 FSDNG
+114 
-119 TLKVSGA
+119 
-126 ELALSNVCL
+126 
-135 DGQSQI
+135 
-141 RRAPGVTVES
+141 
-151 GGTLKMEANSCIQN
+151 
-165 FTNSAGSGSGGGV
+165 
-178 YVGSGST
+178 
-185 MTMNDGTIKDC
+185 
-196 SASDGDGGGGGI
+196 
-208 YAAGAVVLNGGTIS
+208 
-222 GCKAVGSYKAGGGI
+222 
-236 YIDSSGSLTM
+236 
-246 GGGSIESCT
+246 
-255 ASNWGGG
+255 
-262 VFANGT
+262 
-268 FEMTGGSITHC
+268 
-279 SARSG
+279 
-284 GGVNI
+284 
-289 SNATTTLNGGTISGC
+289 
-304 KATRGGGVY
+304 
-313 ITSDSGI
+313 
-320 LEMKNGS
+320 
-327 ITGCEVTGDARGLAG
+327 
-342 GGVYINNCGSMN
+342 
-354 MTGGSITGC
+354 
-363 GGTGGTSGSD
+363 
-373 IDIKGGGVYVY
+373 
-384 SGSMKMTDGSI
+384 
-395 TKCSASSGG
+395 
-404 GIYINSDS
+404 
-412 AFTDGGSMNMTGGS
+412 
-426 ITDCSAGNGGGIYN
+426 
-440 DQILTFTSGA
+440 
-450 VCNNTAATQGADI
+450 
-463 YLGSSMSNTTLLDAA
+463 LLDAA
-478 AMGQTYGTTGSKID
+478 DMRQTYGTTGSKID
-492 GWYKDAS
+492 GWYEDAS
-499 GARYT
+499 DARYNPG
-504 PDHNGTPVDVVNAL
+504 PDGTPVDVKTL
-518 TQDMALVASYRKPSA
+518 TPNMALVASYRIPST

-548 TKAKKGETVTIEADP
+548 TEAKKGETVTIEANP

-580 SFDGNKDDRK
+580 SFDNNKDDRK

-649 GSTFAMPGHAVKVT
+649 GDTFAMRGHAVKVT
-663 PVVNIIP
+663 PVVKAIA

-720 TFGEWVVADA
+720 AFGEWVVADA

-737 KDGTF
+737 TDGTF

-830 DIDEDDDDAQ
+830 DIDKDDDDAQ

-883 YDLEKLLNE
+883 YDLEKLPNE
-892 QPQNET
+892 QQQSET

>member
-1 MTKRI
+1 
-6 LSMLLALSMALS
+6 ML
-18 VCPVSAFAD
+18 
-27 TGGGMFSNPAAPQT
+27 SNPAAPQT

-50 TYSSPQEHS
+50 KEHQVSNDADFKQE
-59 VSTTAEFNSAVT
+59 VDA
-71 TINADTSGDLHWITL
+71 INNDTSSDTLH
-86 NDNITVTSAVTF
+86 NISLSNSIHVTDEVTF
-98 EAGHTVKIIGN
+98 KAGHRVQIIGN
-109 AHTIN
+109 GHTIN
-114 FSDNG
+114 FSVNG

-135 DGQSQI
+135 DGQSQT

-151 GGTLKMEANSCIQN
+151 GGTLKMEENSCIQN
-165 FTNSAGSGSGGGV
+165 FTNSASNGSGGGV
-178 YVGSGST
+178 YVGRGST
-185 MTMNDGTIKDC
+185 MTMNGGTIKDC
-196 SASDGDGGGGGI
+196 SASDGGGI

-222 GCKAVGSYKAGGGI
+222 GCKAVGSYRSGGGI

-262 VFANGT
+262 VFAHGT
-268 FEMTGGSITHC
+268 FELTGGSITHC
-279 SARSG
+279 SALSG

-289 SNATTTLNGGTISGC
+289 SSATTTLNGGTIKDCS
-304 KATRGGGVY
+304 ASYGGGVY
-313 ITSDSGI
+313 IARISSTLKMI
-320 LEMKNGS
+320 NGS
-327 ITGCEVTGDARGLAG
+327 IESCTASNWG
-342 GGVYINNCGSMN
+342 GGVYINNRMT

-363 GGTGGTSGSD
+363 TA
-373 IDIKGGGVYVY
+373 
-384 SGSMKMTDGSI
+384 DG
-395 TKCSASSGG
+395 
-404 GIYINSDS
+404 
-412 AFTDGGSMNMTGGS
+412 
-426 ITDCSAGNGGGIYN
+426 GGGIYN
-440 DQILTFTSGA
+440 YDILTLTGGT
-450 VCNNTAATQGADI
+450 VCNNTAKTQGADI
-463 YLGSSMSNTTLLDAA
+463 YLGSWMSSTSLLDAA
-478 AMGQTYGTTGSKID
+478 DMGQTYGTTDSKID
-492 GWYKDAS
+492 GWYEDAS
-499 GARYT
+499 DARYN
-504 PDHNGTPVDVVNAL
+504 PGRDGTPVDVNTL
-518 TQDMALVASYRKPSA
+518 TQNMALVASYRIPST

-548 TKAKKGETVTIEADP
+548 TEAKKGETVTIEADP

-580 SFDGNKDDRK
+580 SFDANKDGRK

-649 GSTFAMPGHAVKVT
+649 GDTFAMRGHAVKVT
-663 PVVNIIP
+663 PVVKAIA

-720 TFGEWVVADA
+720 AFGEWVVADA

-737 KDGTF
+737 TDGTF

-820 PQPESTALYP
+820 PQPESIALYP
-830 DIDEDDDDAQ
+830 EIDKGDDDAQ

-883 YDLEKLLNE
+883 YDLEKLPNE
-892 QPQNET
+892 QQQSET

>member
-27 TGGGMFSNPAAPQT
+27 TGGMLSNPAAPQT

-50 TYSSPQEHS
+50 KEHQVSNDADFKQE
-59 VSTTAEFNSAVT
+59 VDA
-71 TINADTSGDLHWITL
+71 INNDTSSDTLH
-86 NDNITVTSAVTF
+86 NISLSNSIHVTDEVTF
-98 EAGHTVKIIGN
+98 KAGHRVQIIGN
-109 AHTIN
+109 GHTIN
-114 FSDNG
+114 FSVNG

-135 DGQSQI
+135 DGQSQNGQTW
-141 RRAPGVTVES
+141 RAPGVTVES
-151 GGTLKMEANSCIQN
+151 GGTLKMEENSCIQN
-165 FTNSAGSGSGGGV
+165 FTNSASNGSGGGV
-178 YVGSGST
+178 YVGRGST
-185 MTMNDGTIKDC
+185 MTMNGGTIKDC
-196 SASDGDGGGGGI
+196 SASDGGGI

-222 GCKAVGSYKAGGGI
+222 GCKAVGSYRSGGGI

-262 VFANGT
+262 VFAHGT
-268 FEMTGGSITHC
+268 FKLTGGSITHC
-279 SARSG
+279 SALSG

-289 SNATTTLNGGTISGC
+289 SDATTTLNGGTISNC

-313 ITSDSGI
+313 IAGSDGSI
-320 LEMKNGS
+320 LEMTNGS
-327 ITGCEVTGDARGLAG
+327 ITDCEATGDTSRLMG
-342 GGVYINNCGSMN
+342 GGVYINNRMT

-363 GGTGGTSGSD
+363 TAD
-373 IDIKGGGVYVY
+373 V
-384 SGSMKMTDGSI
+384 
-395 TKCSASSGG
+395 
-404 GIYINSDS
+404 
-412 AFTDGGSMNMTGGS
+412 
-426 ITDCSAGNGGGIYN
+426 GGGIYN
-440 DQILTFTSGA
+440 YHTLALTGGT
-450 VCNNTAATQGADI
+450 VCNNTAKTQGADI
-463 YLGSSMSNTTLLDAA
+463 YLGSWMSSTSLLDAA
-478 AMGQTYGTTGSKID
+478 DMRQTYGTTGSKID
-492 GWYKDAS
+492 GWYEDAS
-499 GARYT
+499 DARYNPG
-504 PDHNGTPVDVVNAL
+504 PDGTPVDVKTL
-518 TQDMALVASYRKPSA
+518 TPNMALVASYRIPST

-548 TKAKKGETVTIEADP
+548 TEAKKGETVTIEADP

-580 SFDGNKDDRK
+580 SLDGNKDGRK

-649 GSTFAMPGHAVKVT
+649 GDTFAMRGHAVKVT
-663 PVVNIIP
+663 PVVKAIA

-720 TFGEWVVADA
+720 AFGEWVVADA

-737 KDGTF
+737 TDGTF

-830 DIDEDDDDAQ
+830 DIDKDDDDAQ

-883 YDLEKLLNE
+883 YDLEKLPNE
-892 QPQNET
+892 QQQSET

>member
-1 MTKRI
+1 
-6 LSMLLALSMALS
+6 ML
-18 VCPVSAFAD
+18 
-27 TGGGMFSNPAAPQT
+27 SNPAAPQT

-50 TYSSPQEHS
+50 KEHQVSNDADFKQE
-59 VSTTAEFNSAVT
+59 VDA
-71 TINADTSGDLHWITL
+71 INNDTSSDTLH
-86 NDNITVTSAVTF
+86 NISLSNSIHVTDEVTF
-98 EAGHTVKIIGN
+98 KAGRRVQIIGN
-109 AHTIN
+109 GHTIN
-114 FSDNG
+114 FSVNG

-135 DGQSQI
+135 DGQSQT

-151 GGTLKMEANSCIQN
+151 GGTLKMEENSCIQN
-165 FTNSAGSGSGGGV
+165 FTNSASNGSGGGV
-178 YVGSGST
+178 YVGRGST
-185 MTMNDGTIKDC
+185 MTMNGGTIKDC
-196 SASDGDGGGGGI
+196 SASDGGGI

-222 GCKAVGSYKAGGGI
+222 GCKAVGSYRSGGGI

-262 VFANGT
+262 VFAHGT
-268 FEMTGGSITHC
+268 FELTGGSITHC
-279 SARSG
+279 SALSG

-289 SNATTTLNGGTISGC
+289 SSATTTLNGGTIKDCS
-304 KATRGGGVY
+304 ASYGGGVY
-313 ITSDSGI
+313 IARISSTLKMI
-320 LEMKNGS
+320 NGS
-327 ITGCEVTGDARGLAG
+327 IESCTASNWG
-342 GGVYINNCGSMN
+342 GGVYINNRMT

-363 GGTGGTSGSD
+363 TAD
-373 IDIKGGGVYVY
+373 D
-384 SGSMKMTDGSI
+384 
-395 TKCSASSGG
+395 
-404 GIYINSDS
+404 
-412 AFTDGGSMNMTGGS
+412 
-426 ITDCSAGNGGGIYN
+426 GGGIYN
-440 DQILTFTSGA
+440 YHTLALTGGT
-450 VCNNTAATQGADI
+450 VCNNTAKTQGADI
-463 YLGSSMSNTTLLDAA
+463 YLGSWMSSTSLLDAA
-478 AMGQTYGTTGSKID
+478 AMGQTYGTTDSKID
-492 GWYKDAS
+492 GWYEDAS
-499 GARYT
+499 DARYNPG
-504 PDHNGTPVDVVNAL
+504 PDGTPVDVKTL
-518 TQDMALVASYRKPSA
+518 TPNMALVASYRIPST

-548 TKAKKGETVTIEADP
+548 TEAKKGETVTIEADP

-580 SFDGNKDDRK
+580 SFDNNKDDRK

-617 SPDYAIENKDVV
+617 SPDYAIENKEVV

-649 GSTFAMPGHAVKVT
+649 GDTFAMRGHAVKVT
-663 PVVNIIP
+663 PVVKAIA

-720 TFGEWVVADA
+720 AFGEWVVADA

-737 KDGTF
+737 TDGTF

-830 DIDEDDDDAQ
+830 EIDKDDDDAQ

-883 YDLEKLLNE
+883 YDLEKLPNE
-892 QPQNET
+892 QQQSET

>member
-27 TGGGMFSNPAAPQT
+27 TGGGMLSNPAAPQT

-50 TYSSPQEHS
+50 KEHQVSNDADFKQE
-59 VSTTAEFNSAVT
+59 VDA
-71 TINADTSGDLHWITL
+71 INNDTSSDTLH
-86 NDNITVTSAVTF
+86 NISLSNSIHVTDEVTF
-98 EAGHTVKIIGN
+98 KAGRRVQIIGN
-109 AHTIN
+109 GHTIN
-114 FSDNG
+114 FSVNG

-135 DGQSQI
+135 DGQSQT

-151 GGTLKMEANSCIQN
+151 GGTLKMEENSCIQN
-165 FTNSAGSGSGGGV
+165 FTNSASNGSGGGV
-178 YVGSGST
+178 YVGRGST
-185 MTMNDGTIKDC
+185 MTMNGGTIKDC
-196 SASDGDGGGGGI
+196 SASDGGGI

-222 GCKAVGSYKAGGGI
+222 GCKAVGSYRSGGGI

-262 VFANGT
+262 VFAHGT
-268 FEMTGGSITHC
+268 FELTGGLITHC
-279 SARSG
+279 SALSG

-289 SNATTTLNGGTISGC
+289 SSATTTLNGGTIKDCS
-304 KATRGGGVY
+304 ASYGGGVY
-313 ITSDSGI
+313 IARISSTLKMI
-320 LEMKNGS
+320 NGS
-327 ITGCEVTGDARGLAG
+327 IESCTASNWG
-342 GGVYINNCGSMN
+342 GGVYINNRMT

-363 GGTGGTSGSD
+363 TAD
-373 IDIKGGGVYVY
+373 
-384 SGSMKMTDGSI
+384 
-395 TKCSASSGG
+395 A
-404 GIYINSDS
+404 
-412 AFTDGGSMNMTGGS
+412 
-426 ITDCSAGNGGGIYN
+426 GGGIYN
-440 DQILTFTSGA
+440 YDILTLTSGT
-450 VCNNTAATQGADI
+450 VCNNTAKTQGADI
-463 YLGSSMSNTTLLDAA
+463 YLGSWMSSTSLLDAA
-478 AMGQTYGTTGSKID
+478 DMRQTYGTTGSKID
-492 GWYKDAS
+492 GWYEDAS
-499 GARYT
+499 DARYNPG
-504 PDHNGTPVDVVNAL
+504 PDGTPVDVKTL
-518 TQDMALVASYRKPSA
+518 TPNMALVASYRIPST

-548 TKAKKGETVTIEADP
+548 TEAKKGETVTIEADP

-580 SFDGNKDDRK
+580 SLDANKDGRK

-649 GSTFAMPGHAVKVT
+649 GDTFAMRGHAVKVT
-663 PVVNIIP
+663 PVVKAIA

-720 TFGEWVVADA
+720 AFGEWVVADA

-737 KDGTF
+737 TDGTF

-830 DIDEDDDDAQ
+830 DIDKDDDDAQ

-883 YDLEKLLNE
+883 YDLEKLPNE
-892 QPQNET
+892 QQQSET

>member
-27 TGGGMFSNPAAPQT
+27 TGGMLSNPAAPQT

-50 TYSSPQEHS
+50 KEHQVSNDADFKQE
-59 VSTTAEFNSAVT
+59 VDA
-71 TINADTSGDLHWITL
+71 INNDTSSDTLH
-86 NDNITVTSAVTF
+86 NISLSNSIHVTDEVTF
-98 EAGHTVKIIGN
+98 KAGRRVQIIGN
-109 AHTIN
+109 GHTIN
-114 FSDNG
+114 FSVNG

-135 DGQSQI
+135 DGQSQT

-151 GGTLKMEANSCIQN
+151 GGTLKMEENSCIQN
-165 FTNSAGSGSGGGV
+165 FTNSASNGSGGGV
-178 YVGSGST
+178 YAGSGST
-185 MTMNDGTIKDC
+185 MTMNGGTIKDC
-196 SASDGDGGGGGI
+196 SASDGGGI

-222 GCKAVGSYKAGGGI
+222 GCKAVGSYRSGGGI
-236 YIDSSGSLTM
+236 YIGPSGSLTM

-268 FEMTGGSITHC
+268 FELTGGSITKC
-279 SARSG
+279 SALSG

-289 SNATTTLNGGTISGC
+289 SNATTTLNGGTISNC

-313 ITSDSGI
+313 IAGSDGSI

-327 ITGCEVTGDARGLAG
+327 ITDCEATGDTSRLMG
-342 GGVYINNCGSMN
+342 GGVYINNRMT

-363 GGTGGTSGSD
+363 TAD
-373 IDIKGGGVYVY
+373 D
-384 SGSMKMTDGSI
+384 
-395 TKCSASSGG
+395 
-404 GIYINSDS
+404 
-412 AFTDGGSMNMTGGS
+412 
-426 ITDCSAGNGGGIYN
+426 GGGIYN
-440 DQILTFTSGA
+440 YHTLALTGGT
-450 VCNNTAATQGADI
+450 VCNNTAKTQGADI
-463 YLGSSMSNTTLLDAA
+463 YLGSWMSSTSLLDAA
-478 AMGQTYGTTGSKID
+478 DMGQTYGTTDSKID
-492 GWYKDAS
+492 GWYEDAS
-499 GARYT
+499 DARYT
-504 PDHNGTPVDVVNAL
+504 PGHDGTPVDVKTL
-518 TQDMALVASYRKPSA
+518 TPNMALVASYRIPST

-548 TKAKKGETVTIEADP
+548 TEAKKGETVTIEADP

-580 SFDGNKDDRK
+580 SFDANKDGRK

-649 GSTFAMPGHAVKVT
+649 GDTFAMRGHAVKVT
-663 PVVNIIP
+663 PVVKAIA

-720 TFGEWVVADA
+720 AFGEWVVAA
-730 GGKPVTV
+730 EGGKPVTV
-737 KDGTF
+737 TDGTF

-820 PQPESTALYP
+820 PQPESTTLYP
-830 DIDEDDDDAQ
+830 EIDKDDDDAQ

-883 YDLEKLLNE
+883 YDLEKLPNE
-892 QPQNET
+892 QQQSET

>member
-27 TGGGMFSNPAAPQT
+27 TGGGMLSDPAAPQT

-50 TYSSPQEHS
+50 KEHQVSNDADFKQE
-59 VSTTAEFNSAVT
+59 VDA
-71 TINADTSGDLHWITL
+71 INNDTSSDTLH
-86 NDNITVTSAVTF
+86 NISLSNSIHVTDEVTF
-98 EAGHTVKIIGN
+98 KAGRRVQIIGN
-109 AHTIN
+109 GHTIN
-114 FSDNG
+114 FSVNG

-135 DGQSQI
+135 DGQSQT

-151 GGTLKMEANSCIQN
+151 GGTLKMEENSCIQN
-165 FTNSAGSGSGGGV
+165 FTNSASNGSGGGV
-178 YVGSGST
+178 YAGSGST
-185 MTMNDGTIKDC
+185 MTMNGGTIKDC
-196 SASDGDGGGGGI
+196 SASDGGGI

-262 VFANGT
+262 VFAQGT
-268 FEMTGGSITHC
+268 FELTGGSITHC
-279 SARSG
+279 SALSG
-284 GGVNI
+284 GGVHI
-289 SNATTTLNGGTISGC
+289 HSATTTLNGGTIKDCS
-304 KATRGGGVY
+304 ASYGGGVY
-313 ITSDSGI
+313 IARISSTLKMI
-320 LEMKNGS
+320 NGS
-327 ITGCEVTGDARGLAG
+327 IESCTASNLG
-342 GGVYINNCGSMN
+342 GGVYINNRMT

-363 GGTGGTSGSD
+363 KAD
-373 IDIKGGGVYVY
+373 V
-384 SGSMKMTDGSI
+384 
-395 TKCSASSGG
+395 
-404 GIYINSDS
+404 
-412 AFTDGGSMNMTGGS
+412 
-426 ITDCSAGNGGGIYN
+426 GGGIYN
-440 DQILTFTSGA
+440 YDTLTLTSGT
-450 VCNNTAATQGADI
+450 VCNNTAKTQGADI
-463 YLGSSMSNTTLLDAA
+463 YLGSWMSSTSLLDAA

-492 GWYKDAS
+492 GWYEDAS
-499 GARYT
+499 DARYT
-504 PDHNGTPVDVVNAL
+504 PGHDGTPVDVKTL
-518 TQDMALVASYRKPSA
+518 TPNMALVASYRIPST

-548 TKAKKGETVTIEADP
+548 TEAKKGETVTIEADP

-580 SFDGNKDDRK
+580 SFDANKDGRK

-649 GSTFAMPGHAVKVT
+649 GSTFAMRGHAVKVT
-663 PVVNIIP
+663 PVVDIIP

-686 VTVTVGGNQV
+686 VTVTVDGNQV

-720 TFGEWVVADA
+720 AFGEWVVADA

-737 KDGTF
+737 TDGTF

-820 PQPESTALYP
+820 PQPESTTLYP
-830 DIDEDDDDAQ
+830 DIDKDDDDAQ

-883 YDLEKLLNE
+883 YDLEKLPNE
-892 QPQNET
+892 QQQSET

>member
-1 MTKRI
+1 
-6 LSMLLALSMALS
+6 ML
-18 VCPVSAFAD
+18 
-27 TGGGMFSNPAAPQT
+27 SNPAAPQT

-50 TYSSPQEHS
+50 KEHQVSNDADFKQE
-59 VSTTAEFNSAVT
+59 VDA
-71 TINADTSGDLHWITL
+71 INNDTSSDTLH
-86 NDNITVTSAVTF
+86 NISLSNSIHVTDEVTF
-98 EAGHTVKIIGN
+98 KAGRRVQIIGN
-109 AHTIN
+109 GHTIN
-114 FSDNG
+114 FSVNG

-135 DGQSQI
+135 DGQSQT
-141 RRAPGVTVES
+141 RCAPGVTVES
-151 GGTLKMEANSCIQN
+151 GGTLKMGENSCIQN
-165 FTNSAGSGSGGGV
+165 FTNSAGSGGVYAGSGGGV

-185 MTMNDGTIKDC
+185 MTMNGGTIKDC
-196 SASDGDGGGGGI
+196 SASDGGGI
-208 YAAGAVVLNGGTIS
+208 YAAGTVVLNGGTIS
-222 GCKAVGSYKAGGGI
+222 GCKAVGSYRSGGGI
-236 YIDSSGSLTM
+236 YIGPSGSLTM

-262 VFANGT
+262 VFAQGT
-268 FEMTGGSITHC
+268 FELTGGSITHC
-279 SARSG
+279 SALSG

-289 SNATTTLNGGTISGC
+289 SGATTTLNGGTISNC

-313 ITSDSGI
+313 IAGSDGSI

-327 ITGCEVTGDARGLAG
+327 ITDCEATGDTSRLMG
-342 GGVYINNCGSMN
+342 GGVYINNRMT

-363 GGTGGTSGSD
+363 TAD
-373 IDIKGGGVYVY
+373 D
-384 SGSMKMTDGSI
+384 
-395 TKCSASSGG
+395 
-404 GIYINSDS
+404 
-412 AFTDGGSMNMTGGS
+412 
-426 ITDCSAGNGGGIYN
+426 GGGIYN
-440 DQILTFTSGA
+440 YHTLAITGGT
-450 VCNNTAATQGADI
+450 VCNNTAKTQGADI
-463 YLGSSMSNTTLLDAA
+463 YLGSWMSSTSLLDAA
-478 AMGQTYGTTGSKID
+478 DMRQTYGTTDSKID
-492 GWYKDAS
+492 GWYEDAS
-499 GARYT
+499 DARYNPG
-504 PDHNGTPVDVVNAL
+504 PDGTPVDVKTL
-518 TQDMALVASYRKPSA
+518 TPNMALVASYRIPST

-548 TKAKKGETVTIEADP
+548 TEAKKGETVTIEADP

-580 SFDGNKDDRK
+580 SFDANKDGRK

-617 SPDYAIENKDVV
+617 SPDYAIENNDVV

-649 GSTFAMPGHAVKVT
+649 GSTFAMRGHVVKVT
-663 PVVNIIP
+663 PVVKAIA

-720 TFGEWVVADA
+720 AFGEWVVADA
-730 GGKPVTV
+730 GGKPVIVT
-737 KDGTF
+737 DGTF

-830 DIDEDDDDAQ
+830 DIDKDDDDAQ

-883 YDLEKLLNE
+883 YDLEKLPNE
-892 QPQNET
+892 QQQSKT

>member
-1 MTKRI
+1 
-6 LSMLLALSMALS
+6 ML
-18 VCPVSAFAD
+18 
-27 TGGGMFSNPAAPQT
+27 SNPAAPQT

-50 TYSSPQEHS
+50 KEHQVSNDADFKQE
-59 VSTTAEFNSAVT
+59 VDA
-71 TINADTSGDLHWITL
+71 INNDTSSDTLH
-86 NDNITVTSAVTF
+86 NISLSNSIHVTDEVTF
-98 EAGHTVKIIGN
+98 KAGHRVQIIGN
-109 AHTIN
+109 GHTIN
-114 FSDNG
+114 FSVNG

-135 DGQSQI
+135 DGQSQNGQTW
-141 RRAPGVTVES
+141 RAPGVTVES
-151 GGTLKMEANSCIQN
+151 GGTLKMEENSCIQN
-165 FTNSAGSGSGGGV
+165 FTNSASNGSGGGV
-178 YVGSGST
+178 YVGRGST
-185 MTMNDGTIKDC
+185 MTMNGGTIKDC
-196 SASDGDGGGGGI
+196 SASDGGGI

-222 GCKAVGSYKAGGGI
+222 GCKAVGSYRSGGGI

-262 VFANGT
+262 VFAHGT
-268 FEMTGGSITHC
+268 FKLTGGSITHC
-279 SARSG
+279 SALSG

-289 SNATTTLNGGTISGC
+289 SDATTTLNGGTISNC

-313 ITSDSGI
+313 IAGSDGSI
-320 LEMKNGS
+320 LEMTNGS
-327 ITGCEVTGDARGLAG
+327 ITDCEATGDTSRLMG
-342 GGVYINNCGSMN
+342 GGVYINNRMT

-363 GGTGGTSGSD
+363 TAD
-373 IDIKGGGVYVY
+373 V
-384 SGSMKMTDGSI
+384 
-395 TKCSASSGG
+395 
-404 GIYINSDS
+404 
-412 AFTDGGSMNMTGGS
+412 
-426 ITDCSAGNGGGIYN
+426 GGGIYN
-440 DQILTFTSGA
+440 YHTLALTGGT
-450 VCNNTAATQGADI
+450 VCNNTAKTQGADI
-463 YLGSSMSNTTLLDAA
+463 YLGSWMSSTSLLDAA
-478 AMGQTYGTTGSKID
+478 DMRQTYGTTGRKID
-492 GWYKDAS
+492 GWYEDAS
-499 GARYT
+499 DARYNPG
-504 PDHNGTPVDVVNAL
+504 PDGTPVDVKTL
-518 TQDMALVASYRKPSA
+518 TPNMALVASYRIPST

-548 TKAKKGETVTIEADP
+548 TEAKKGETVTIEANP

-580 SFDGNKDDRK
+580 SLDANKDGRK

-649 GSTFAMPGHAVKVT
+649 GSTFAMRGHAVKVT
-663 PVVNIIP
+663 PVVKAIA

-720 TFGEWVVADA
+720 AFGEWVVADA

-737 KDGTF
+737 TDGTF

-830 DIDEDDDDAQ
+830 DIDKDDDDAQ

-883 YDLEKLLNE
+883 YDLEKLPNE
-892 QPQNET
+892 QQQSET

>member
-27 TGGGMFSNPAAPQT
+27 TGGMLSNPAAPQT

-50 TYSSPQEHS
+50 KEHQVSNDADFKQE
-59 VSTTAEFNSAVT
+59 VDA
-71 TINADTSGDLHWITL
+71 INNDTSSDTLH
-86 NDNITVTSAVTF
+86 NISLSNSIHVTDEVTF
-98 EAGHTVKIIGN
+98 KAGRCVQIIGN
-109 AHTIN
+109 GHTIN
-114 FSDNG
+114 FSVNG

-135 DGQSQI
+135 DGQSQT
-141 RRAPGVTVES
+141 RCAPGVTVES
-151 GGTLKMEANSCIQN
+151 GGTLKMGENSCIQN
-165 FTNSAGSGSGGGV
+165 FTNSAGSGGVYAGSGGGV

-185 MTMNDGTIKDC
+185 MTMNGGTIKDC
-196 SASDGDGGGGGI
+196 SASDGGGI

-222 GCKAVGSYKAGGGI
+222 GCKAVGSYRSGGGI
-236 YIDSSGSLTM
+236 YIGPSGSLTM

-262 VFANGT
+262 VFAQGT
-268 FEMTGGSITHC
+268 FELTGGSITHC
-279 SARSG
+279 SALSG

-289 SNATTTLNGGTISGC
+289 SGATTTLNGGTISNC

-313 ITSDSGI
+313 IAGSDGSI

-327 ITGCEVTGDARGLAG
+327 ITDCEATGDTSRLMG
-342 GGVYINNCGSMN
+342 GGVYINNRMT

-363 GGTGGTSGSD
+363 TAD
-373 IDIKGGGVYVY
+373 D
-384 SGSMKMTDGSI
+384 
-395 TKCSASSGG
+395 
-404 GIYINSDS
+404 
-412 AFTDGGSMNMTGGS
+412 
-426 ITDCSAGNGGGIYN
+426 GGGIYN
-440 DQILTFTSGA
+440 YHTLALTGGT
-450 VCNNTAATQGADI
+450 VCNNTAKTQGADI
-463 YLGSSMSNTTLLDAA
+463 YLGSWMSSTSLLDAA
-478 AMGQTYGTTGSKID
+478 DMGQTYGTTGSKID
-492 GWYKDAS
+492 GWYEDAS
-499 GARYT
+499 DARYN
-504 PDHNGTPVDVVNAL
+504 PGHDGTPVDVKTL
-518 TQDMALVASYRKPSA
+518 TPNMALVASYRIPST

-548 TKAKKGETVTIEADP
+548 TEAKKGETVTIEADP

-580 SFDGNKDDRK
+580 SFDANKDGRK

-598 DVEISTIK
+598 DVEISTIR

-617 SPDYAIENKDVV
+617 SSDYAIENDDVV

-649 GSTFAMPGHAVKVT
+649 GSTFAMRGHAVKVT
-663 PVVNIIP
+663 PVVKAIA

-720 TFGEWVVADA
+720 AFGEWVVADA

-737 KDGTF
+737 TDGTF

-804 QNRIQLALA
+804 QNHIQLALA

-830 DIDEDDDDAQ
+830 DIDKDDDDAQ

-883 YDLEKLLNE
+883 YDLEKLPNE
-892 QPQNET
+892 QQQSET

>member
-6 LSMLLALSMALS
+6 LSMLLALSIALS

-27 TGGGMFSNPAAPQT
+27 TGGSMLSNPAAPQT

-50 TYSSPQEHS
+50 KEHQVSNDADFKQE
-59 VSTTAEFNSAVT
+59 VDA
-71 TINADTSGDLHWITL
+71 INNDTSSDTLH
-86 NDNITVTSAVTF
+86 NIYLSNSIHVTDEVTF
-98 EAGHTVKIIGN
+98 KAGRRVQIIGN
-109 AHTIN
+109 GHTIN
-114 FSDNG
+114 FSVNG

-135 DGQSQI
+135 DGQSQT

-151 GGTLKMEANSCIQN
+151 GGTLKMEENSCIQN
-165 FTNSAGSGSGGGV
+165 FTNSASNGSGGGV
-178 YVGSGST
+178 YVGRGST
-185 MTMNDGTIKDC
+185 MTMNGGTIKDC
-196 SASDGDGGGGGI
+196 SASDGGGI

-222 GCKAVGSYKAGGGI
+222 GCKAVGSYRSGGGI

-246 GGGSIESCT
+246 GGGSIENCT

-262 VFANGT
+262 VFAHGT
-268 FEMTGGSITHC
+268 FKLTGGSITHC
-279 SARSG
+279 SALSG

-289 SNATTTLNGGTISGC
+289 SDATTTLNGGTISNC

-313 ITSDSGI
+313 IAGSDGSI
-320 LEMKNGS
+320 LEMTNGS
-327 ITGCEVTGDARGLAG
+327 ITDCEATGDTSRLMG
-342 GGVYINNCGSMN
+342 GGVYINNRMT

-363 GGTGGTSGSD
+363 TAD
-373 IDIKGGGVYVY
+373 V
-384 SGSMKMTDGSI
+384 
-395 TKCSASSGG
+395 
-404 GIYINSDS
+404 
-412 AFTDGGSMNMTGGS
+412 
-426 ITDCSAGNGGGIYN
+426 GGGIYN
-440 DQILTFTSGA
+440 YHTLALTGGT
-450 VCNNTAATQGADI
+450 VCNNTAKTQGADI
-463 YLGSSMSNTTLLDAA
+463 YLGSWMSSTSLLDAA
-478 AMGQTYGTTGSKID
+478 DMRQTYGTTGSKID
-492 GWYKDAS
+492 GWYEDAS
-499 GARYT
+499 DARYNPG
-504 PDHNGTPVDVVNAL
+504 PDGTPVDVNTL
-518 TQDMALVASYRKPSA
+518 TQNMALVASYRIPST

-548 TKAKKGETVTIEADP
+548 TEAKKGETVTIEADP

-580 SFDGNKDDRK
+580 SLDANKDGRK

-617 SPDYAIENKDVV
+617 SPDYAIENKEVV

-649 GSTFAMPGHAVKVT
+649 GSTFAMRGHAVKVT
-663 PVVNIIP
+663 PVVKAIA

-720 TFGEWVVADA
+720 AFGEWVVADA

-737 KDGTF
+737 TDGTF

-820 PQPESTALYP
+820 PQPESTALHP
-830 DIDEDDDDAQ
+830 DIDKDDDDAQ

-883 YDLEKLLNE
+883 YDLEKLPNE
-892 QPQNET
+892 QQQSET